1 MSKLTFK
8 DIINQ
13 IKCETVSSIIFTE
26 ADLAKAKACIKTV
39 AEPDI
44 LIKDPTAKILEQ
56 LEKDTLSK
64 TGCIP
69 AATEKV
75 KEIIAEETKKI
86 PTSIKAAIVK
96 SKVEE
101 LIDNLD
107 IIKIYNQERVD
118 FFNLIVDTTEPLASQ
133 YRYWE
138 DEVDTIEIEIDQ
150 ITKSI
155 AAKIPNTRD
164 KFVNYKLVVGTQA
177 SQAPT
182 DSQKDRQESLI
193 KNIIFKIAFLS
204 NLYPIP
210 TTIGSGTAISAYE
223 ILKDPTPAK
232 IDEAIKKLISSPGVI
247 SSSIINLFNSVNT
260 ANQNFT
266 LFNIDVAANDPDDST
281 LKYYIITEPAK
292 YIEYFNTELP
302 EINTWITLL
311 KKLAYAYSE
320 KLNFKNEAL
329 IAQSDILSGIDNIDI
344 ADRTIYAELSEAF
357 LKISGQISLGL
368 TTQIIPSTP
377 NDIEIFNLKLVPRII
392 DGNFVK
398 IKLPVE
404 LEDGSIG
411 YINAKGSDG
420 KVIEPVVDITPDTI
434 IPIKNSPYLTTNIF
448 DNIYAIRKFSDTDDP
463 NDRITDTEDADS
475 YYDPDDLP
483 FLKPRADYAS
493 IPGLLYNGVSGEAYN
508 GLYNRLADPINNL
521 FTLVERGLS
530 LSPIN
535 IDASFKDSL
544 EAGTIK
550 EKINNKINDDSP
562 SNTRTLYIS
571 NSETYSKFYE
581 DFGTE
586 SAARIKIER
595 EQTYPFAIFEFTN
608 IIKEFA
614 KREVATIFRQKVNNS
629 YLKFYRP
636 VTYSQTSNIQYS
648 QGIKE
653 FNESPTLSTVYAYYL
668 QSNLLITN
676 KLADCKTELANL
688 AVIIKENSLDPTV
701 LTDKILAIPCFKAA
715 AASIKKPAENC
726 EVTARLQ
733 LGKDPFIIR
742 TLDGNDSGLPDITS
756 QCYWKEF
763 TKSLNKVAILPF
775 PDLSAPGPITS
786 LRYYPINGF
795 IPVPGGILTL
805 PFPQFYKP
813 LISIPT
819 PLGTIVIILGLPITC
834 KKSVIEPIAAVVS
847 PKKQVE
853 IDALSTANSIAQSL
867 LLGTPLQPIQP
878 ISLAGITGAV
888 SQLKTID
895 INNDDIR
902 IFPFPIPIP
911 SLYVLY
917 FGPDGRKYLAA
928 STNPLWL
935 YSDPAANKPLILGY
949 ELDNGPDSRNP
960 LGINA
965 TNSYKGQVIKGAL
978 STPLILQAAAQKAAR
993 LAQIAED
1000 IAAGRIPFLDKLSEA
1015 EMMLAMLIADGG
1027 GEFTR
1032 DIVKL
1037 QSNINKQLNK
1047 IGDIPINAISAL
1059 KDRVRQ
1065 NRGEQ
1070 EADASN
1076 ETDLEKKRK
1085 DRKAARNANPLTIPQ
1100 QIDATIADF
1109 TNFYDKK
1116 MKFGILQFPKDASK
1130 HNPGLPEV
1138 LKCIED
1144 IIELIA
1150 LGSAIP
1156 LVSTL
1161 QEQIITLIAIILE
1174 TKKVKEL
1181 LKKYQSFN
1189 LNIAQGIKE
1198 FKDLLKDFFKSILDY
1213 IKGENVGHDTDENV
1227 SEAERAEII
1236 KAKAARQETIKKIL
1250 SATAVALLSIPAIN
1264 IFDLNKKCCEIEP
1277 TELFPGVSPD
1287 LAIALALIYE
1297 LFNALINSLTAENI
1311 MKLLGLSQI
1320 PNDLASTIIPIIIE
1334 KLILM
1339 IPPIPLPNIA
1349 GFLQYITQSVIPMVT
1364 SLSVLKSVNPLHPPL
1379 VPIVIPL
1386 DPLIK
1391 ALVGLGLAALIE
1403 AILRLLLR
1411 ANKLGS
1417 LTITSDTYTVGGG
1430 SNSTQTI
1437 TATTSVDKKLITQ
1450 ILTTAC
1456 GKDSTVSLEIVGVAG
1471 SNSTIAVDTN
1481 GNPILKRVVLTV
1493 ISKTGKRFSLPKLPL
1508 FPIDISEYLYLLT
1521 AADLIEVVREL
1532 ITLVFEDILI
1542 PIATIVD
1549 VIANIAKA
1557 LKTFSYNI
1565 VEAGIVQINLI
1576 KLAIM
1581 KIDSEIPPGYKM
1593 LIPNPLLTNIIKLG
1607 VLLALEEAEP
1617 FTAPIAWIGVL
1628 VICAIT
1634 APPAAYAP
1642 VLAARAF
1649 HPILNSDDLPPWE
1662 RLTHKNP
1669 LFAIFLDELAWKLSM
1684 NSTGS
1689 LIFNSKTP
1697 GIFPGIPPITPP
1709 SPLSCPHFT

>member
-1 MSKLTFK
+1 MSELTFK
-8 DIINQ
+8 AIINQ
-13 IKCETVSSIIFTE
+13 VKCEAIPSIMFTE
-26 ADLAKAKACIKTV
+26 ADLVRAKTCIQTV

-44 LIKDPTAKILEQ
+44 LINDPTAKILEQ
-56 LEKDTLSK
+56 IEKDTLSK

-118 FFNLIVDTTEPLASQ
+118 FFNSIVDITEPLASQ

-155 AAKIPNTRD
+155 AAKISNTRD
-164 KFVNYKLVVGTQA
+164 AFVKYKPTNFGNQY
-177 SQAPT
+177 SQAPNE
-182 DSQKDRQESLI
+182 SQKDRQESLI
-193 KNIIFKIAFLS
+193 KTIIFRIARLS
-204 NLYPIP
+204 NLYP
-210 TTIGSGTAISAYE
+210 TSTIIDSGTAISTYE
-223 ILKDPTPAK
+223 ILKNPNDT
-232 IDEAIKKLISSPGVI
+232 IVDEAITNLISNNLVSDNLEVIISPTL
-247 SSSIINLFNSVNT
+247 NLFNTVDNT
-260 ANQNFT
+260 NKNFT
-266 LFNIDVAANDPDDST
+266 LLNIDIAAGDPDYSD
-281 LKYYIITEPAK
+281 LKYYIISEPAK
-292 YIEYFNTELP
+292 YIQYFNTELP
-302 EINTWITLL
+302 ELNAWITLL
-311 KKLAYAYSE
+311 KKLAYAYRE

-329 IAQSDILSGIDNIDI
+329 VAQSNILSEIDI
-344 ADRTIYAELSEAF
+344 INITDRTIYAELSEAF

-368 TTQIIPSTP
+368 TTQIIP
-377 NDIEIFNLKLVPRII
+377 NNIEIFNLKLVPRII

-420 KVIEPVVDITPDTI
+420 KVIEPAVDITPDTI

-448 DNIYAIRKFSDTDDP
+448 DNVYVIRKFSDTDDP
-463 NDRITDTEDADS
+463 NDRITDTEDSGS

-493 IPGLLYNGVSGEAYN
+493 IPGLLYNGVSGEAYT
-508 GLYNRLADPINNL
+508 GLYNRLADPLNNL
-521 FTLVERGLS
+521 FTLAERGLS

-535 IDASFKDSL
+535 IDASFKDSI

-571 NSETYSKFYE
+571 NIETYSKFYE
-581 DFGTE
+581 EFGTE

-595 EQTYPFAIFEFTN
+595 EEIYPSVILEFTN
-608 IIKEFA
+608 IIKEIA
-614 KREVATIFRQKVNNS
+614 KKEVATIFKQKVNSS

-636 VTYSQTSNIQYS
+636 VTYSQTANIQYS

-653 FNESPTLSTVYAYYL
+653 FNESPTLSTVYEYYL

-676 KLADCKTELANL
+676 TLANCKTELANL
-688 AVIIKENSLDPTV
+688 QAIIENNSLKPEI

-715 AASIKKPAENC
+715 AAAIKKPADDC
-726 EVTARLQ
+726 EAPARLK

-742 TLDGNDSGLPDITS
+742 TVDGNDSGLPDITS

-763 TKSLNKVAILPF
+763 TNSLNKVAILPF
-775 PDLSAPGPITS
+775 PDTTGPPPS
-786 LRYYPINGF
+786 NLLFRYYPINAL
-795 IPVPGGILTL
+795 IPTSLGIITL
-805 PFPQFYKP
+805 PLPQFYKP

-834 KKSVIEPIAAVVS
+834 KQVIV
-847 PKKQVE
+847 
-853 IDALSTANSIAQSL
+853 
-867 LLGTPLQPIQP
+867 
-878 ISLAGITGAV
+878 
-888 SQLKTID
+888 
-895 INNDDIR
+895 
-902 IFPFPIPIP
+902 PFPIPLP

-917 FGPDGRKYLAA
+917 FGPDGNKYLAV
-928 STNPLWL
+928 STNPTWL
-935 YSDPAANKPLILGY
+935 YSDPATNKPLVLGY

-960 LGINA
+960 LGINIL
-965 TNSYKGQVIKGAL
+965 NPYKGQVIKGAL
-978 STPLILQAAAQKAAR
+978 SSPLALVAAAAKAAR

-1065 NRGEQ
+1065 NRAEQ
-1070 EADASN
+1070 EDAASN
-1076 ETDLEKKRK
+1076 ETDLAKKRK
-1085 DRKAARNANPLTIPQ
+1085 DRKAARDANPLTIPQ

-1156 LVSTL
+1156 LISTL

-1174 TKKVKEL
+1174 TKKVKDL
-1181 LKKYQSFN
+1181 LQKYQSFN
-1189 LNIAQGIKE
+1189 LNTAQGIKE

-1213 IKGENVGHDTDENV
+1213 IKGEDVGHDTNEDV
-1227 SEAERAEII
+1227 SEAERAEILR
-1236 KAKAARQETIKKIL
+1236 AKAARQETIKKIL

-1264 IFDLNKKCCEIEP
+1264 IFDLNKKCCEVKP

-1297 LFNALINSLTAENI
+1297 LFNALINSLTAESI
-1311 MKLLGLSQI
+1311 MDLLGLSQI
-1320 PNDLASTIIPIIIE
+1320 PNDLASAIIPIILE
-1334 KLILM
+1334 QLILM

-1349 GFLQYITQSVIPMVT
+1349 GFLQYIIQSVVPMVT
-1364 SLSVLKSVNPLHPPL
+1364 SLSVLKSVNPLQPPL

-1417 LTITSDTYTVGGG
+1417 LTITSDTFTVGGG

-1450 ILTTAC
+1450 VLTTAC

-1565 VEAGIVQINLI
+1565 VEAGILQINLI

-1593 LIPNPLLTNIIKLG
+1593 MIPNPLLTNIIKLG
-1607 VLLALEEAEP
+1607 ALFALEQAEP
-1617 FTAPIAWIGVL
+1617 FLSPVAWIASLSLCVF
-1628 VICAIT
+1628 
-1634 APPAAYAP
+1634 APPITFSS
-1642 VLAARAF
+1642 VTAARLF

-1669 LFAIFLDELAWKLSM
+1669 LFTIFLDELAWKFSM

-1689 LIFNSKTP
+1689 LLFNSKSP
-1697 GIFPGIPPITPP
+1697 GLVPLVM
-1709 SPLSCPHFT
+1709 PLSISPINPVAYPHIL

>member
-1 MSKLTFK
+1 MSELTFK

-13 IKCETVSSIIFTE
+13 VKCEAIPNIIFTE

-39 AEPDI
+39 ADPDI
-44 LIKDPTAKILEQ
+44 LITNPTITLE
-56 LEKDTLSK
+56 DTLSK

-69 AATEKV
+69 AATEQV
-75 KEIIAEETKKI
+75 KEIIKNETAKL

-118 FFNLIVDTTEPLASQ
+118 FFNSIVDITEPLASQ

-138 DEVDTIEIEIDQ
+138 DEVDTIEIQIDQ
-150 ITKSI
+150 ITKII

-164 KFVNYKLVVGTQA
+164 KFVNYKPTNFGNQF

-182 DSQKDRQESLI
+182 ESQKARQESLI
-193 KNIIFKIAFLS
+193 KTIIFKIAFLS
-204 NLYPIP
+204 NLYPTS
-210 TTIGSGTAISAYE
+210 TTIDFSTAISNYA
-223 ILKDPTPAK
+223 ILKNPNDTI
-232 IDEAIKKLISSPGVI
+232 IDEAISKLSSPN
-247 SSSIINLFNSVNT
+247 SSSPSTELIASSILNLFNSVDTTNK
-260 ANQNFT
+260 NFT
-266 LFNIDVAANDPDDST
+266 LLNIDVAANDPNDAN
-281 LKYYIITEPAK
+281 LKAYIISEPIK
-292 YIEYFNTELP
+292 YTQYFNTELP
-302 EINTWITLL
+302 ELNTWITLL
-311 KKLAYAYSE
+311 KKLAYAYRE

-329 IAQSDILSGIDNIDI
+329 VAQSNILSEIDI
-344 ADRTIYAELSEAF
+344 IDITDRTIYAELSEAF

-368 TTQIIPSTP
+368 TTQIIPT
-377 NDIEIFNLKLVPRII
+377 NIEIFNLKLVPRII

-434 IPIKNSPYLTTNIF
+434 IPIKNSPYLTTTIF

-463 NDRITDTEDADS
+463 NDRITDTEDSGS

-493 IPGLLYNGVSGEAYN
+493 IPGLLYNGAAGEYYN
-508 GLYNRLADPINNL
+508 GLYNRLADPLNNL
-521 FTLVERGLS
+521 FTLAERGLS

-544 EAGTIK
+544 AAGTIK

-571 NSETYSKFYE
+571 NIETYSKFYE
-581 DFGTE
+581 EFGTE
-586 SAARIKIER
+586 LAARIKIER
-595 EQTYPFAIFEFTN
+595 EQTYPSVILEFTN

-614 KREVATIFRQKVNNS
+614 KKEVATIFRQKVNSS

-636 VTYSQTSNIQYS
+636 VTYSQTANIQYS

-653 FNESPTLSTVYAYYL
+653 FNESPTLSTVYGYYL

-688 AVIIKENSLDPTV
+688 EVIIKANSLDPTA

-715 AASIKKPAENC
+715 AASIKKPANNC
-726 EVTARLQ
+726 EVPARLK

-742 TLDGNDSGLPDITS
+742 TVDGNDSALPDITS

-763 TKSLNKVAILPF
+763 TRSLNKVAILPF
-775 PDLSAPGPITS
+775 PDTTGPPPAN
-786 LRYYPINGF
+786 LLFRYYPINAL
-795 IPVPGGILTL
+795 IPTPFGMVAL
-805 PFPQFYKP
+805 PLPQFYKP

-819 PLGTIVIILGLPITC
+819 PLGIIVIILGLPITC
-834 KKSVIEPIAAVVS
+834 KKVVAEPIAAVLS
-847 PKKQVE
+847 AAKLAA
-853 IDALSTANSIAQSL
+853 IDALS
-867 LLGTPLQPIQP
+867 GKPV
-878 ISLAGITGAV
+878 SLASITGAAAAAGAAAAGAAPAAAA
-888 SQLKTID
+888 QLKTID
-895 INNDDIR
+895 INNDEIK
-902 IFPFPIPIP
+902 IVPFPIPIP

-917 FGPDGRKYLAA
+917 FGPDGNKYLAV
-928 STNPLWL
+928 STNPQWL
-935 YSDPAANKPLILGY
+935 YGDPATNKPLVLGY
-949 ELDNGPDSRNP
+949 ELDNGPGSRNP
-960 LGINA
+960 LGINIL
-965 TNSYKGQVIKGAL
+965 NPYKGQVIKGAL

-1059 KDRVRQ
+1059 KDKVRQ

-1076 ETDLEKKRK
+1076 ETNLEKKRK

-1181 LKKYQSFN
+1181 LKKYPSFN
-1189 LNIAQGIKE
+1189 LNTAQGIKE

-1213 IKGENVGHDTDENV
+1213 IKGENVGHDADDSV

-1297 LFNALINSLTAENI
+1297 LFNALINSLTAESI
-1311 MKLLGLSQI
+1311 MDLLGLSQI

-1334 KLILM
+1334 QLILM

-1364 SLSVLKSVNPLHPPL
+1364 SLSVLKSVNPLQPPL

-1532 ITLVFEDILI
+1532 ITLIFEDILI

-1565 VEAGIVQINLI
+1565 VEAGILQINLI

-1607 VLLALEEAEP
+1607 VLLALEEVEP
-1617 FTAPIAWIGVL
+1617 YLSPVAWL
-1628 VICAIT
+1628 ATLSLCAF
-1634 APPAAYAP
+1634 APPITFSS
-1642 VLAARAF
+1642 VTAARLF

-1669 LFAIFLDELAWKLSM
+1669 LFSIFLDELAWKFSM
-1684 NSTGS
+1684 NATGTLLFTS
-1689 LIFNSKTP
+1689 KSPGLIPLVMPLTVS
-1697 GIFPGIPPITPP
+1697 PINPAAY
-1709 SPLSCPHFT
+1709 PHIL

>member
-1 MSKLTFK
+1 MSELTFK
-8 DIINQ
+8 AIINQ
-13 IKCETVSSIIFTE
+13 VKCEAIPSIMFTE
-26 ADLAKAKACIKTV
+26 ADLVRAKTCIQTV

-44 LIKDPTAKILEQ
+44 LINDPTAKILEQ
-56 LEKDTLSK
+56 IEKDTLSK

-107 IIKIYNQERVD
+107 IIKIYNQERVN
-118 FFNLIVDTTEPLASQ
+118 FFNSIVDITEPLASQ

-155 AAKIPNTRD
+155 AAKISNTRD
-164 KFVNYKLVVGTQA
+164 AFVNYKPTNFGNQF
-177 SQAPT
+177 SQAPNE
-182 DSQKDRQESLI
+182 SQKDRQESLI
-193 KNIIFKIAFLS
+193 KTIIFRIARLS
-204 NLYPIP
+204 NLYP
-210 TTIGSGTAISAYE
+210 TSTIIDSGTAISTYE
-223 ILKDPTPAK
+223 ILKNPNDT
-232 IDEAIKKLISSPGVI
+232 IVDEAISKLSSPN
-247 SSSIINLFNSVNT
+247 SSSPSTELIASSTLNLFNTVDSTNK
-260 ANQNFT
+260 NFT
-266 LFNIDVAANDPDDST
+266 LLNIDIAANDPDYSD
-281 LKYYIITEPAK
+281 LKYYIISEPTK

-302 EINTWITLL
+302 ELNAWITLL
-311 KKLAYAYSE
+311 KKLAYAYRE
-320 KLNFKNEAL
+320 KLNFENEAL
-329 IAQSDILSGIDNIDI
+329 VAQSNILSEIDI
-344 ADRTIYAELSEAF
+344 INVEDKTIYAEISEAF
-357 LKISGQISLGL
+357 LKISGQISVGL
-368 TTQIIPSTP
+368 TTQNIPT
-377 NDIEIFNLKLVPRII
+377 NIEIFNLKLVPRII

-411 YINAKGSDG
+411 YINAKGADG
-420 KVIEPVVDITPDTI
+420 KVIEPAVDITPDTI

-448 DNIYAIRKFSDTDDP
+448 DNVYVIRKFSDTDDP
-463 NDRITDTEDADS
+463 NDRITDTEDSGS

-493 IPGLLYNGVSGEAYN
+493 IPGLLYNGSPGEAYA

-521 FTLVERGLS
+521 FTLAERGLS

-550 EKINNKINDDSP
+550 EKINNKIDDDSP

-571 NSETYSKFYE
+571 NIETYSKFYE
-581 DFGTE
+581 EFGTE

-595 EQTYPFAIFEFTN
+595 EEIYPSVILEFTN
-608 IIKEFA
+608 ILKEIA
-614 KREVATIFRQKVNNS
+614 KKEVATIFRQKVSNS

-636 VTYSQTSNIQYS
+636 VTYSQTANIQYS

-653 FNESPTLSTVYAYYL
+653 FNESPTLSTVYEYYL

-676 KLADCKTELANL
+676 TLANCKTELANL
-688 AVIIKENSLDPTV
+688 QAIIENNSLKPEN

-715 AASIKKPAENC
+715 AAAIKKPADDC
-726 EVTARLQ
+726 EAQARLK

-742 TLDGNDSGLPDITS
+742 TVDGNDSGLPDITS

-763 TKSLNKVAILPF
+763 TNSLNKVAILPF
-775 PDLSAPGPITS
+775 PDTTGPPPS
-786 LRYYPINGF
+786 NLLFRYYPINAL
-795 IPVPGGILTL
+795 IPTSLGILTL
-805 PFPQFYKP
+805 PLPQFYKP

-834 KKSVIEPIAAVVS
+834 KQVIV
-847 PKKQVE
+847 
-853 IDALSTANSIAQSL
+853 
-867 LLGTPLQPIQP
+867 
-878 ISLAGITGAV
+878 
-888 SQLKTID
+888 
-895 INNDDIR
+895 
-902 IFPFPIPIP
+902 PFPIPLP

-917 FGPDGRKYLAA
+917 FGPDGNKYLAV
-928 STNPLWL
+928 STNPTWL
-935 YSDPAANKPLILGY
+935 YSDPATNKPLVLGY

-960 LGINA
+960 LGINIL
-965 TNSYKGQVIKGAL
+965 NPYKGQVIKGAL
-978 STPLILQAAAQKAAR
+978 STPLFLAAAAAKAAR

-1015 EMMLAMLIADGG
+1015 EMMLAMLNADGG

-1047 IGDIPINAISAL
+1047 IGDIPINEISAL

-1065 NRGEQ
+1065 NRAEQ
-1070 EADASN
+1070 EDAASN
-1076 ETDLEKKRK
+1076 ETDLAKKRK
-1085 DRKAARNANPLTIPQ
+1085 DRKAARDANPLTIPQ

-1174 TKKVKEL
+1174 TKKIKDL
-1181 LKKYQSFN
+1181 LQKYQSFN
-1189 LNIAQGIKE
+1189 LNTAQGIKE

-1213 IKGENVGHDTDENV
+1213 IKGENVEHDTNEDV
-1227 SEAERAEII
+1227 SEAEKAEILR
-1236 KAKAARQETIKKIL
+1236 AKAARQETIKKIL

-1264 IFDLNKKCCEIEP
+1264 IFDLNKKCCEVKP

-1297 LFNALINSLTAENI
+1297 LFNALINSLTAESI
-1311 MKLLGLSQI
+1311 MDLLGLSQI
-1320 PNDLASTIIPIIIE
+1320 PNDLASAIIPIILE
-1334 KLILM
+1334 QLILM

-1349 GFLQYITQSVIPMVT
+1349 GFLQYIIQSVVPMVT
-1364 SLSVLKSVNPLHPPL
+1364 SLSVLKSVNPLQPPL

-1417 LTITSDTYTVGGG
+1417 LTVTSDTYTVGGG

-1437 TATTSVDKKLITQ
+1437 TATTSVDKNLITQ
-1450 ILTTAC
+1450 VLTTAC

-1549 VIANIAKA
+1549 AISNIAKA

-1565 VEAGIVQINLI
+1565 IEAGILQINLI

-1581 KIDSEIPPGYKM
+1581 AIDAQIPPGYKM
-1593 LIPNPLLTNIIKLG
+1593 MIPNPLLTNIIKLG
-1607 VLLALEEAEP
+1607 ALFALEQAEP
-1617 FTAPIAWIGVL
+1617 FLSPVAWIASL
-1628 VICAIT
+1628 SLCAF
-1634 APPAAYAP
+1634 APPVTYTT
-1642 VLAARAF
+1642 VTAARLF

-1669 LFAIFLDELAWKLSM
+1669 LFTIFLDELAWKFSM

-1689 LIFNSKTP
+1689 LIFNSKSP
-1697 GIFPGIPPITPP
+1697 GLVPIVM
-1709 SPLSCPHFT
+1709 PLSVSPINPASYPHIL

>member
-1 MSKLTFK
+1 MAELTFK
-8 DIINQ
+8 AIINQ

-44 LIKDPTAKILEQ
+44 LIKDPTTNILKK
-56 LEKDTLSK
+56 LEEDTLSK

-96 SKVEE
+96 TKVEE

-150 ITKSI
+150 ITKII
-155 AAKIPNTRD
+155 ASKIPNTRD
-164 KFVNYKLVVGTQA
+164 KFVNYKPMVGTQA

-182 DSQKDRQESLI
+182 ESQKARQESLI
-193 KNIIFKIAFLS
+193 KTIIYKIAFLS

-210 TTIGSGTAISAYE
+210 TTIGFSTAISAYE
-223 ILKDPTPAK
+223 ILKNPTAAN
-232 IDEAIKKLISSPGVI
+232 IDESIKKLISSPGVI
-247 SSSIINLFNSVNT
+247 SSSILNLFNSVDT
-260 ANQNFT
+260 TNQNFT
-266 LFNIDVAANDPDDST
+266 LLNIDVAANDPDDAN
-281 LKYYIITEPAK
+281 LKYYIISEPAK
-292 YIEYFNTELP
+292 YIQYFNTELP
-302 EINTWITLL
+302 ELNTWITLL

-329 IAQSDILSGIDNIDI
+329 VAQSNILSGIDNIEIGDLI
-344 ADRTIYAELSEAF
+344 IYAELSEAF

-368 TTQIIPSTP
+368 TTQIIPGTP
-377 NDIEIFNLKLVPRII
+377 DIEIFNLKLVPRII
-392 DGNFVK
+392 DGDFVK

-411 YINAKGSDG
+411 YINAKDSDG

-448 DNIYAIRKFSDTDDP
+448 DNIYSIRKFSDTDDP
-463 NDRITDTEDADS
+463 NDRITDTEDSGS
-475 YYDPDDLP
+475 YYDPDNLP

-493 IPGLLYNGVSGEAYN
+493 IPGLLYNGASGEAYN

-550 EKINNKINDDSP
+550 EKINNKIDDDSP

-571 NSETYSKFYE
+571 NIETYSKFYE
-581 DFGTE
+581 EFGTE

-608 IIKEFA
+608 IIKEIA

-636 VTYSQTSNIQYS
+636 VTYSQTANIQYS

-653 FNESPTLSTVYAYYL
+653 FNESPTLSTVYGYYL

-676 KLADCKTELANL
+676 KLADCQTELANL
-688 AVIIKENSLDPTV
+688 VVIIKENLLDPTV

-715 AASIKKPAENC
+715 AASIKKPSENC

-775 PDLSAPGPITS
+775 PDLSAPGPVTS

-795 IPVPGGILTL
+795 IPVPGVGIVTL
-805 PFPQFYKP
+805 PLPQFYKP

-834 KKSVIEPIAAVVS
+834 KKSVIEPTISAVVS
-847 PKKQVE
+847 AAKQVK
-853 IDALSTANSIAQSL
+853 IAALSTANSISKSL
-867 LLGTPLQPIQP
+867 LLGTPLQPIQ
-878 ISLAGITGAV
+878 AGNTGAV
-888 SQLKTID
+888 SQLKTVD
-895 INNDDIR
+895 INTDEIR

-917 FGPDGRKYLAA
+917 FGPDGRKYLAV
-928 STNPLWL
+928 STNPIWL

-949 ELDNGPDSRNP
+949 ELDNGSDSRNP

-993 LAQIAED
+993 LVKIAED

-1059 KDRVRQ
+1059 KDKVRQ

-1076 ETDLEKKRK
+1076 ETNLEKKRK
-1085 DRKAARNANPLTIPQ
+1085 DRKAARNANPLTIPE

-1181 LKKYQSFN
+1181 LKKYPSFN
-1189 LNIAQGIKE
+1189 LNIDQGIKE

-1227 SEAERAEII
+1227 SETERAEII

-1320 PNDLASTIIPIIIE
+1320 PNDLSSTIIPIIIE

-1364 SLSVLKSVNPLHPPL
+1364 SLSVLKSVNPLQALL

-1417 LTITSDTYTVGGG
+1417 LTITSDTFTVGGG

-1437 TATTSVDKKLITQ
+1437 TATTSVDKNLITQ

-1549 VIANIAKA
+1549 VIANIAQA

-1565 VEAGIVQINLI
+1565 VEAGILQINLI

-1581 KIDSEIPPGYKM
+1581 TIDAKIPPGYKM

-1607 VLLALEEAEP
+1607 VLLALEESEP
-1617 FTAPIAWIGVL
+1617 FTAPFFWIGAL
-1628 VICAIT
+1628 SICAIL
-1634 APPAAYAP
+1634 APPAAYTPIA
-1642 VLAARAF
+1642 AARLL

-1669 LFAIFLDELAWKLSM
+1669 LFAIFLDELAWKFSM
-1684 NSTGS
+1684 NATGS

-1697 GIFPGIPPITPP
+1697 GIFPGIPPISPP
-1709 SPLSCPHFT
+1709 SLLTCPHFS

>member
-1 MSKLTFK
+1 MSELTFK
-8 DIINQ
+8 AIINQ
-13 IKCETVSSIIFTE
+13 VKCEAIPSIMFTE
-26 ADLAKAKACIKTV
+26 ADLVRAKTCIQTV

-44 LIKDPTAKILEQ
+44 LINDPTAKILEQ
-56 LEKDTLSK
+56 IEKDTLSK

-107 IIKIYNQERVD
+107 IIKIYNQERVN
-118 FFNLIVDTTEPLASQ
+118 FFNSIVDITEPLASQ

-155 AAKIPNTRD
+155 AAKISNTRD
-164 KFVNYKLVVGTQA
+164 AFVNYKPTNFGNQF
-177 SQAPT
+177 SQAPNE
-182 DSQKDRQESLI
+182 SQKDRQESLI
-193 KNIIFKIAFLS
+193 KTIIFRIARLS
-204 NLYPIP
+204 NLYP
-210 TTIGSGTAISAYE
+210 TSTIIDSGTAISTYE
-223 ILKDPTPAK
+223 ILKNPNDT
-232 IDEAIKKLISSPGVI
+232 IVDEAISKLSSPN
-247 SSSIINLFNSVNT
+247 SSSPSTELIASSTLNLFNTVDSTNK
-260 ANQNFT
+260 NFT
-266 LFNIDVAANDPDDST
+266 LLNIDIAANDPDYSD
-281 LKYYIITEPAK
+281 LKYYIISEPTK

-302 EINTWITLL
+302 ELNAWITLL
-311 KKLAYAYSE
+311 KKLAYAYRE
-320 KLNFKNEAL
+320 KLNFENEAL
-329 IAQSDILSGIDNIDI
+329 VAQSNILSEIDI
-344 ADRTIYAELSEAF
+344 IDITDRTIYAEISEAF
-357 LKISGQISLGL
+357 LKISGQISVGL
-368 TTQIIPSTP
+368 TTQNIPT
-377 NDIEIFNLKLVPRII
+377 NIEIFNLKLVPRII

-411 YINAKGSDG
+411 YINAKGADG
-420 KVIEPVVDITPDTI
+420 KVIEPAVDITPDTI

-448 DNIYAIRKFSDTDDP
+448 DNVYVIRKFSDTDDP
-463 NDRITDTEDADS
+463 NDRITDTEDSGS

-493 IPGLLYNGVSGEAYN
+493 IPGLLYNGSPGEAYA

-521 FTLVERGLS
+521 FTLAERGLS

-550 EKINNKINDDSP
+550 EKINNKIDDDSP

-571 NSETYSKFYE
+571 NIETYSKFYE
-581 DFGTE
+581 EFGTE

-595 EQTYPFAIFEFTN
+595 EEIYPSVILEFTN
-608 IIKEFA
+608 ILKEIA
-614 KREVATIFRQKVNNS
+614 KKEVATIFRQKVSNS

-636 VTYSQTSNIQYS
+636 VTYSQTANIQYS

-653 FNESPTLSTVYAYYL
+653 FNESPTLSTVYEYYL

-676 KLADCKTELANL
+676 TLANCKTELANL
-688 AVIIKENSLDPTV
+688 QAIIENNSLKPEN

-715 AASIKKPAENC
+715 AAAIKKPADDC
-726 EVTARLQ
+726 EAQARLK

-742 TLDGNDSGLPDITS
+742 TVDGNDSGLPDITS

-763 TKSLNKVAILPF
+763 TNSLNKVAILPF
-775 PDLSAPGPITS
+775 PDTTGPPPS
-786 LRYYPINGF
+786 NLLFRYYPINAL
-795 IPVPGGILTL
+795 IPTSLGILTL
-805 PFPQFYKP
+805 PLPQFYKP

-834 KKSVIEPIAAVVS
+834 KQVIV
-847 PKKQVE
+847 
-853 IDALSTANSIAQSL
+853 
-867 LLGTPLQPIQP
+867 
-878 ISLAGITGAV
+878 
-888 SQLKTID
+888 
-895 INNDDIR
+895 
-902 IFPFPIPIP
+902 PFPIPLP

-917 FGPDGRKYLAA
+917 FGPDGNKYLAV
-928 STNPLWL
+928 STNPTWL
-935 YSDPAANKPLILGY
+935 YSDPATNKPLVLGY

-960 LGINA
+960 LGINIL
-965 TNSYKGQVIKGAL
+965 NPYKGQVIKGAL
-978 STPLILQAAAQKAAR
+978 STPLFLAAAAAKAAR

-1015 EMMLAMLIADGG
+1015 EMMLAMLNADGG

-1047 IGDIPINAISAL
+1047 IGDIPINEISAL

-1065 NRGEQ
+1065 NRAEQ
-1070 EADASN
+1070 EDAASN
-1076 ETDLEKKRK
+1076 ETDLAKKRK
-1085 DRKAARNANPLTIPQ
+1085 DRKAARDANPLTIPQ

-1174 TKKVKEL
+1174 TKKIKDL
-1181 LKKYQSFN
+1181 LQKYQSFN
-1189 LNIAQGIKE
+1189 LNTAQGIKE

-1213 IKGENVGHDTDENV
+1213 IKGENVDHDTNEDV
-1227 SEAERAEII
+1227 SEAEKAEILR
-1236 KAKAARQETIKKIL
+1236 AKAARQETIKKIL

-1264 IFDLNKKCCEIEP
+1264 IFDLNKKCCEVKP

-1297 LFNALINSLTAENI
+1297 LFNALINSLTAESI
-1311 MKLLGLSQI
+1311 MDLLGLSQI
-1320 PNDLASTIIPIIIE
+1320 PNDLASAIIPIILE
-1334 KLILM
+1334 QLILM

-1349 GFLQYITQSVIPMVT
+1349 GFLQYIIQSVVPMVT
-1364 SLSVLKSVNPLHPPL
+1364 SLSVLKSVNPLQPPL

-1417 LTITSDTYTVGGG
+1417 LTVTSDTYTVGGG

-1437 TATTSVDKKLITQ
+1437 TATTSVDKNLITQ
-1450 ILTTAC
+1450 VLTTAC

-1549 VIANIAKA
+1549 AISNIAKA

-1565 VEAGIVQINLI
+1565 IEAGILQINLI

-1581 KIDSEIPPGYKM
+1581 AIDAQIPPGYKM
-1593 LIPNPLLTNIIKLG
+1593 MIPNPLLTNIIKLG
-1607 VLLALEEAEP
+1607 ALFALEQAEP
-1617 FTAPIAWIGVL
+1617 FLSPVAWIASL
-1628 VICAIT
+1628 SLCAF
-1634 APPAAYAP
+1634 APPVTYTT
-1642 VLAARAF
+1642 VTAARLF

-1669 LFAIFLDELAWKLSM
+1669 LFTIFLDELAWKFSM

-1689 LIFNSKTP
+1689 LIFNSKSP
-1697 GIFPGIPPITPP
+1697 GLVPIVM
-1709 SPLSCPHFT
+1709 PLSVSPINPASYPHIL

>member
-1 MSKLTFK
+1 MAELTFK
-8 DIINQ
+8 AIINQ
-13 IKCETVSSIIFTE
+13 IKCEAVSSIMFTE
-26 ADLAKAKACIKTV
+26 ADLVRAKTCIQTV

-44 LIKDPTAKILEQ
+44 LITDPTAKILEQ
-56 LEKDTLSK
+56 IEKDTLSK

-118 FFNLIVDTTEPLASQ
+118 FFNSIVDITEPLASQ

-193 KNIIFKIAFLS
+193 KSIIFKIALFS

-210 TTIGSGTAISAYE
+210 TTIGIGTAISAYE
-223 ILKDPTPAK
+223 ILKDPTEAK

-260 ANQNFT
+260 TNQNFT

-329 IAQSDILSGIDNIDI
+329 VSQSNILSGIDNIDI

-368 TTQIIPSTP
+368 TTQIITGNP
-377 NDIEIFNLKLVPRII
+377 NIEIFNLKLVPRII

-420 KVIEPVVDITPDTI
+420 KVIEPVIDLTPDTI

-463 NDRITDTEDADS
+463 NDRITDTEDSGS

-493 IPGLLYNGVSGEAYN
+493 IPGLLYNGSSGEYYN

-688 AVIIKENSLDPTV
+688 QAIIENNSLKPEN

-715 AASIKKPAENC
+715 AAAIKKPADDC
-726 EVTARLQ
+726 EAQARLK

-742 TLDGNDSGLPDITS
+742 TVDGNDSGLPDITS

-763 TKSLNKVAILPF
+763 TNSLNKVAILPF
-775 PDLSAPGPITS
+775 PDTTGPPPS
-786 LRYYPINGF
+786 NLLFRYYPINAL
-795 IPVPGGILTL
+795 IPTSLGIITL
-805 PFPQFYKP
+805 PLPQFYKP

-834 KKSVIEPIAAVVS
+834 KQVIV
-847 PKKQVE
+847 
-853 IDALSTANSIAQSL
+853 
-867 LLGTPLQPIQP
+867 
-878 ISLAGITGAV
+878 
-888 SQLKTID
+888 
-895 INNDDIR
+895 
-902 IFPFPIPIP
+902 PFPIPLP

-917 FGPDGRKYLAA
+917 FGPDGNKYLAV
-928 STNPLWL
+928 STNPTWL
-935 YSDPAANKPLILGY
+935 YSDPATNKPLVLGY

-960 LGINA
+960 LGINIL
-965 TNSYKGQVIKGAL
+965 NPYKGQVIKGAL
-978 STPLILQAAAQKAAR
+978 SSPLALVAAAAKAAR

-1065 NRGEQ
+1065 NRAEQ
-1070 EADASN
+1070 EDAASN
-1076 ETDLEKKRK
+1076 ETDLAKKRK
-1085 DRKAARNANPLTIPQ
+1085 DRKAARNENPLTIPQ

-1156 LVSTL
+1156 LISTL

-1174 TKKVKEL
+1174 TKKVKDL
-1181 LKKYQSFN
+1181 LQKYQSFN
-1189 LNIAQGIKE
+1189 LNTAQGIKE

-1213 IKGENVGHDTDENV
+1213 IKGEDVGHDTNEDV
-1227 SEAERAEII
+1227 SEAERAEILR
-1236 KAKAARQETIKKIL
+1236 AKAARQETIKKIL

-1264 IFDLNKKCCEIEP
+1264 IFDLNKKCCEVKP

-1297 LFNALINSLTAENI
+1297 LFNALINSLTAESI
-1311 MKLLGLSQI
+1311 MDLLGLSQI
-1320 PNDLASTIIPIIIE
+1320 PNDLASAIIPIILE
-1334 KLILM
+1334 QLILM

-1349 GFLQYITQSVIPMVT
+1349 GFLQYIIQSVVPMVT

-1532 ITLVFEDILI
+1532 ITLIFEDILI

-1565 VEAGIVQINLI
+1565 IEAGILQINLI

-1593 LIPNPLLTNIIKLG
+1593 MIPNPLLTNIIKLG
-1607 VLLALEEAEP
+1607 ALFALEQAEP
-1617 FTAPIAWIGVL
+1617 FLSPVAWIASLSLCVF
-1628 VICAIT
+1628 
-1634 APPAAYAP
+1634 APPITFSS
-1642 VLAARAF
+1642 VTAARLF

-1669 LFAIFLDELAWKLSM
+1669 LFAIFLDELAWKFSM
-1684 NSTGS
+1684 NATGS
-1689 LIFNSKTP
+1689 LLFTSKSP
-1697 GIFPGIPPITPP
+1697 GLIPLVM
-1709 SPLSCPHFT
+1709 PLSVSPINPVSYPHIL

>member
-1 MSKLTFK
+1 MSELTFK
-8 DIINQ
+8 AIINQ
-13 IKCETVSSIIFTE
+13 VKCEAIPSIMFTE
-26 ADLAKAKACIKTV
+26 ADLVRAKTCIQTV

-44 LIKDPTAKILEQ
+44 LINDPTAKILEQ
-56 LEKDTLSK
+56 IEKDTLSK

-107 IIKIYNQERVD
+107 IIKIYNQERVN
-118 FFNLIVDTTEPLASQ
+118 FFNSIVDITEPLASQ

-155 AAKIPNTRD
+155 AAKISNTRD
-164 KFVNYKLVVGTQA
+164 AFVNYKPTNFGNQF
-177 SQAPT
+177 SQAPNE
-182 DSQKDRQESLI
+182 SQKDRQESLI
-193 KNIIFKIAFLS
+193 KTIIFRIARLS
-204 NLYPIP
+204 NLYP
-210 TTIGSGTAISAYE
+210 TSTIIDSGTAISTYE
-223 ILKDPTPAK
+223 ILKNPNDT
-232 IDEAIKKLISSPGVI
+232 IVDEAINNLISNNLVSDNLEVIISPTL
-247 SSSIINLFNSVNT
+247 NLFNTVDNT
-260 ANQNFT
+260 NKNFT
-266 LFNIDVAANDPDDST
+266 LLNINITAGDPDYSD
-281 LKYYIITEPAK
+281 LKYYIISEPAK
-292 YIEYFNTELP
+292 YIQYFNTELP
-302 EINTWITLL
+302 ELNTWITLL
-311 KKLAYAYSE
+311 KKLAYAYRE
-320 KLNFKNEAL
+320 KLNFENEAL
-329 IAQSDILSGIDNIDI
+329 VAQSNILSEIDI
-344 ADRTIYAELSEAF
+344 INVEDKTIYAEISEAF
-357 LKISGQISLGL
+357 LKISGQISVGL
-368 TTQIIPSTP
+368 TTQNIPT
-377 NDIEIFNLKLVPRII
+377 NIEIFNLKLVPRII

-411 YINAKGSDG
+411 YINAKGADG
-420 KVIEPVVDITPDTI
+420 KVIEPTVDITPDTI

-448 DNIYAIRKFSDTDDP
+448 DNVYVIRKFSDTDDP
-463 NDRITDTEDADS
+463 NDRITDTEDSGS

-493 IPGLLYNGVSGEAYN
+493 IPGLLYNGSPGEAYA

-521 FTLVERGLS
+521 FTLAERGLS

-550 EKINNKINDDSP
+550 EKINNKIDDDSP

-571 NSETYSKFYE
+571 NIETYSKFYE

-595 EQTYPFAIFEFTN
+595 EEIYPSVILEFTN
-608 IIKEFA
+608 ILKEIA
-614 KREVATIFRQKVNNS
+614 KKEVATIFRQKVSNS

-636 VTYSQTSNIQYS
+636 VTYSQTANIQYS

-653 FNESPTLSTVYAYYL
+653 FNESPTLSTVYEYYL

-676 KLADCKTELANL
+676 TLANCKTELANL
-688 AVIIKENSLDPTV
+688 QAIIENNSLKPEN

-715 AASIKKPAENC
+715 AAAIKKPADDC
-726 EVTARLQ
+726 EAQARLK

-742 TLDGNDSGLPDITS
+742 TVDGNDSGLPDITS

-763 TKSLNKVAILPF
+763 TNSLNKVAILPF
-775 PDLSAPGPITS
+775 PDTTGPPPS
-786 LRYYPINGF
+786 NLLFRYYPINAL
-795 IPVPGGILTL
+795 IPTSLGILTL
-805 PFPQFYKP
+805 PLPQFYKP

-834 KKSVIEPIAAVVS
+834 KQVIV
-847 PKKQVE
+847 
-853 IDALSTANSIAQSL
+853 
-867 LLGTPLQPIQP
+867 
-878 ISLAGITGAV
+878 
-888 SQLKTID
+888 
-895 INNDDIR
+895 
-902 IFPFPIPIP
+902 PFPIPLP

-917 FGPDGRKYLAA
+917 FGPDGNKYLAV
-928 STNPLWL
+928 STNPTWL
-935 YSDPAANKPLILGY
+935 YSDPATNKPLVLGY

-960 LGINA
+960 LGINIL
-965 TNSYKGQVIKGAL
+965 NPYKGQVIKGAL
-978 STPLILQAAAQKAAR
+978 STPLFLAAAAAKAAR

-1015 EMMLAMLIADGG
+1015 EMMLAMLNADGG

-1047 IGDIPINAISAL
+1047 IGDIPINEISAL

-1065 NRGEQ
+1065 NRAEQ
-1070 EADASN
+1070 EDAASN
-1076 ETDLEKKRK
+1076 ETDLAKKRK
-1085 DRKAARNANPLTIPQ
+1085 DRKAARDANPLTIPQ

-1174 TKKVKEL
+1174 TKKIKDL
-1181 LKKYQSFN
+1181 LQKYQSFN
-1189 LNIAQGIKE
+1189 LNTAQGIKE

-1213 IKGENVGHDTDENV
+1213 IKGENVEHDTNEDV
-1227 SEAERAEII
+1227 SEAEKAEILR
-1236 KAKAARQETIKKIL
+1236 AKAARQETIKKIL

-1264 IFDLNKKCCEIEP
+1264 IFDLNKKCCEVKP

-1297 LFNALINSLTAENI
+1297 LFNALINSLTAESI
-1311 MKLLGLSQI
+1311 MDLLGLSQI
-1320 PNDLASTIIPIIIE
+1320 PNDLASAIIPIILE
-1334 KLILM
+1334 QLILM

-1349 GFLQYITQSVIPMVT
+1349 GFLQYIIQSVVPMVT
-1364 SLSVLKSVNPLHPPL
+1364 SLSVLKSVNPLQPPL

-1417 LTITSDTYTVGGG
+1417 LTVTSDTYTVGGG

-1437 TATTSVDKKLITQ
+1437 TATTSVDKNLITQ
-1450 ILTTAC
+1450 VLTTAC

-1471 SNSTIAVDTN
+1471 LNSTIAVDTN

-1549 VIANIAKA
+1549 AISNIAKA

-1565 VEAGIVQINLI
+1565 IEAGILQINLI

-1581 KIDSEIPPGYKM
+1581 AIDAQIPPGYKM
-1593 LIPNPLLTNIIKLG
+1593 MIPNPLLTNIIKLG
-1607 VLLALEEAEP
+1607 ALFALEQAEP
-1617 FTAPIAWIGVL
+1617 FLSPVAWIASL
-1628 VICAIT
+1628 SLCAF
-1634 APPAAYAP
+1634 APPVTYTT
-1642 VLAARAF
+1642 VTAARLF

-1669 LFAIFLDELAWKLSM
+1669 LFTIFLDELAWKFSM

-1689 LIFNSKTP
+1689 LIFNSKSP
-1697 GIFPGIPPITPP
+1697 GLVPIVM
-1709 SPLSCPHFT
+1709 PLSVSPINPASYPHIL

>member
-1 MSKLTFK
+1 MAELTFK
-8 DIINQ
+8 AIINQ
-13 IKCETVSSIIFTE
+13 IKCEAVSSIMFTE
-26 ADLAKAKACIKTV
+26 ADLVRAKTCIQTV

-44 LIKDPTAKILEQ
+44 LITDPTAKILEQ

-96 SKVEE
+96 AKVEE

-118 FFNLIVDTTEPLASQ
+118 FFNSIVDITEPLASQ
-133 YRYWE
+133 YRFWE

-155 AAKIPNTRD
+155 AAKISNTRD
-164 KFVNYKLVVGTQA
+164 AFVKYKPGNFGNQF

-182 DSQKDRQESLI
+182 ESQKDRQESLI
-193 KNIIFKIAFLS
+193 KTIIFKIALLS
-204 NLYPIP
+204 NLYP
-210 TTIGSGTAISAYE
+210 TSSTINLGTAISAYE
-223 ILKDPTPAK
+223 ILKDPNDTS
-232 IDEAIKKLISSPGVI
+232 IDEAINNLISNNLVSDNLEVIISPTL
-247 SSSIINLFNSVNT
+247 NLFNTVDNT
-260 ANQNFT
+260 NKNFT
-266 LFNIDVAANDPDDST
+266 LLNIDIAADDPDYSD
-281 LKYYIITEPAK
+281 LKYYIISEPAK
-292 YIEYFNTELP
+292 YIQYFNTELP
-302 EINTWITLL
+302 ELNAWITLL
-311 KKLAYAYSE
+311 KKLAYAYRE

-329 IAQSDILSGIDNIDI
+329 VAQSNILSEIDI
-344 ADRTIYAELSEAF
+344 IDITDRTIYAELSEAF

-368 TTQIIPSTP
+368 TTQIIPNNP
-377 NDIEIFNLKLVPRII
+377 NIEIFNLKLVPRII

-448 DNIYAIRKFSDTDDP
+448 DNVYVIRKFSDTDDP
-463 NDRITDTEDADS
+463 NDRITDTEDSGS

-493 IPGLLYNGVSGEAYN
+493 IPGLLYNGAAGEYYN

-521 FTLVERGLS
+521 FTLAERGLS

-535 IDASFKDSL
+535 IDASFKDSI

-571 NSETYSKFYE
+571 NIETYSKFYE
-581 DFGTE
+581 DFGAE

-595 EQTYPFAIFEFTN
+595 EEIYPSVILEFTN
-608 IIKEFA
+608 IIKEIA
-614 KREVATIFRQKVNNS
+614 KKEVATIFKQKVNSS

-688 AVIIKENSLDPTV
+688 QAIIENNSLKPEI

-715 AASIKKPAENC
+715 AAAIKKPADDC
-726 EVTARLQ
+726 EAPARLK

-742 TLDGNDSGLPDITS
+742 TVDGNDSGLPDITS

-763 TKSLNKVAILPF
+763 TNSLNKVAILPF
-775 PDLSAPGPITS
+775 PDTTGPPPS
-786 LRYYPINGF
+786 NLLFRYYPINAL
-795 IPVPGGILTL
+795 IPTSLGIITL
-805 PFPQFYKP
+805 PLPQFYKP

-834 KKSVIEPIAAVVS
+834 KQVIV
-847 PKKQVE
+847 
-853 IDALSTANSIAQSL
+853 
-867 LLGTPLQPIQP
+867 
-878 ISLAGITGAV
+878 
-888 SQLKTID
+888 
-895 INNDDIR
+895 
-902 IFPFPIPIP
+902 PFPIPLP

-917 FGPDGRKYLAA
+917 FGPDGNKYLAV
-928 STNPLWL
+928 STNPQWL
-935 YSDPAANKPLILGY
+935 YSDPATNKPLVIGY

-960 LGINA
+960 LGINIL
-965 TNSYKGQVIKGAL
+965 NPYKGQVIKGAL
-978 STPLILQAAAQKAAR
+978 SSPLALVAAAAKAAR

-1047 IGDIPINAISAL
+1047 IGDIPINEISAL

-1065 NRGEQ
+1065 NRAEQ
-1070 EADASN
+1070 EDAASN
-1076 ETDLEKKRK
+1076 ETDLAKKRK
-1085 DRKAARNANPLTIPQ
+1085 DRKAARDANPLTIPQ

-1174 TKKVKEL
+1174 TKKVKDL
-1181 LKKYQSFN
+1181 LQKYQSFN
-1189 LNIAQGIKE
+1189 LNTAQGIKE

-1213 IKGENVGHDTDENV
+1213 IKGEDVGHDTDENV
-1227 SEAERAEII
+1227 SEAERAEIL

-1264 IFDLNKKCCEIEP
+1264 IFDLNKKCCEVKP

-1297 LFNALINSLTAENI
+1297 LFNALINSLTAESI
-1311 MKLLGLSQI
+1311 MDLLGLSQI
-1320 PNDLASTIIPIIIE
+1320 PNDLASAIIPIILE
-1334 KLILM
+1334 QLILM

-1349 GFLQYITQSVIPMVT
+1349 GFLQYIIQSVVPMVT

-1417 LTITSDTYTVGGG
+1417 LTITSDTFTVGGG

-1437 TATTSVDKKLITQ
+1437 TATTSVDKNLITQ
-1450 ILTTAC
+1450 VLTTAC

-1532 ITLVFEDILI
+1532 ITLIFEDILI

-1565 VEAGIVQINLI
+1565 VEAGILQINLI

-1593 LIPNPLLTNIIKLG
+1593 MIPNPLLTNIIKLG
-1607 VLLALEEAEP
+1607 ALFALEQAEP
-1617 FTAPIAWIGVL
+1617 FLSPVAWIASLSLCVF
-1628 VICAIT
+1628 
-1634 APPAAYAP
+1634 APPITFSS
-1642 VLAARAF
+1642 VTAARLF

-1669 LFAIFLDELAWKLSM
+1669 LFTIFLDELAWKFSM
-1684 NSTGS
+1684 NATGTLLFTS
-1689 LIFNSKTP
+1689 KSPGLIP
-1697 GIFPGIPPITPP
+1697 LVM
-1709 SPLSCPHFT
+1709 PLSVSPINPVSYPHIL

>member
-1 MSKLTFK
+1 MSELTFK
-8 DIINQ
+8 AIINQ
-13 IKCETVSSIIFTE
+13 VKCEAIPSIMFTE
-26 ADLAKAKACIKTV
+26 TDLVRAKTCIQTV

-44 LIKDPTAKILEQ
+44 LINDPTTKILEQ
-56 LEKDTLSK
+56 IEKDTLSK

-107 IIKIYNQERVD
+107 IIKIYNQERVN
-118 FFNLIVDTTEPLASQ
+118 FFNSIVDITEPLASQ

-155 AAKIPNTRD
+155 AAKISNTRD
-164 KFVNYKLVVGTQA
+164 AFVNYKPTNFGNQF
-177 SQAPT
+177 SQAPNE
-182 DSQKDRQESLI
+182 SQKDRQESLI
-193 KNIIFKIAFLS
+193 KTIIFRIARLS
-204 NLYPIP
+204 NLYP
-210 TTIGSGTAISAYE
+210 TSTIIDSGTAISTYE
-223 ILKDPTPAK
+223 ILKNPNDT
-232 IDEAIKKLISSPGVI
+232 IVDEAINNLISNNLVSDNLEVIISPTL
-247 SSSIINLFNSVNT
+247 NLFNTVDNT
-260 ANQNFT
+260 NKNFT
-266 LFNIDVAANDPDDST
+266 LLNINITAGDPDYSD
-281 LKYYIITEPAK
+281 LKYYIISEPAK
-292 YIEYFNTELP
+292 YIQYFNTELP
-302 EINTWITLL
+302 ELNTWITLL
-311 KKLAYAYSE
+311 KKLAYAYRE
-320 KLNFKNEAL
+320 KLNFENEAL
-329 IAQSDILSGIDNIDI
+329 VAQSNILSEIDI
-344 ADRTIYAELSEAF
+344 INVEDKTIYAEISEAF
-357 LKISGQISLGL
+357 LKISGQISVGL
-368 TTQIIPSTP
+368 TTQNIPT
-377 NDIEIFNLKLVPRII
+377 NIEIFNLKLVPRII

-411 YINAKGSDG
+411 YINAKGADG
-420 KVIEPVVDITPDTI
+420 KVIEPTVDITPDTI

-448 DNIYAIRKFSDTDDP
+448 DNVYVIRKFSDTDDP
-463 NDRITDTEDADS
+463 NDRITDTEDSGS

-493 IPGLLYNGVSGEAYN
+493 IPGLLYNGSPGEAYA

-521 FTLVERGLS
+521 FTLAERGLS

-550 EKINNKINDDSP
+550 EKINNKIDDDSP

-571 NSETYSKFYE
+571 NIETYSKFYE
-581 DFGTE
+581 EFGTE

-595 EQTYPFAIFEFTN
+595 EEIYPSVILEFTN
-608 IIKEFA
+608 ILKEIA
-614 KREVATIFRQKVNNS
+614 KKEVATIFRQKVSNS
-629 YLKFYRP
+629 YLKLYIP
-636 VTYSQTSNIQYS
+636 VTYSQTANIQYS

-653 FNESPTLSTVYAYYL
+653 FNESPTLSTVYEYYL

-676 KLADCKTELANL
+676 TLANCKTELANL
-688 AVIIKENSLDPTV
+688 QAIIENNSLKPEN

-715 AASIKKPAENC
+715 AAAIKKPADDC
-726 EVTARLQ
+726 EAQARLK

-742 TLDGNDSGLPDITS
+742 TVDGNDSGLPDITS

-763 TKSLNKVAILPF
+763 TNSLNKVAILPF
-775 PDLSAPGPITS
+775 PDTTGPPPS
-786 LRYYPINGF
+786 NLLFRYYPINAL
-795 IPVPGGILTL
+795 IPTSLGILTL
-805 PFPQFYKP
+805 PLPQFYKP

-834 KKSVIEPIAAVVS
+834 KQVIV
-847 PKKQVE
+847 
-853 IDALSTANSIAQSL
+853 
-867 LLGTPLQPIQP
+867 
-878 ISLAGITGAV
+878 
-888 SQLKTID
+888 
-895 INNDDIR
+895 
-902 IFPFPIPIP
+902 PFPIPLP

-917 FGPDGRKYLAA
+917 FGPDGNKYLAV
-928 STNPLWL
+928 STNPTWL
-935 YSDPAANKPLILGY
+935 YSDPATNKPLVLGY

-960 LGINA
+960 LGINIL
-965 TNSYKGQVIKGAL
+965 NPYKGQVIKGAL
-978 STPLILQAAAQKAAR
+978 STPLFLAAAAAKAAR

-1015 EMMLAMLIADGG
+1015 EMMLAMLNADGG

-1047 IGDIPINAISAL
+1047 IGDIPINEISAL

-1065 NRGEQ
+1065 NRAEQ
-1070 EADASN
+1070 EDAASN
-1076 ETDLEKKRK
+1076 ETDLAKKRK
-1085 DRKAARNANPLTIPQ
+1085 DRKAARDANPLTIPQ

-1174 TKKVKEL
+1174 TKKIKDL
-1181 LKKYQSFN
+1181 LQKYQSFN
-1189 LNIAQGIKE
+1189 LNTAQGIKE

-1213 IKGENVGHDTDENV
+1213 IKGENVDHDTNEDV
-1227 SEAERAEII
+1227 SEAEKAEILR
-1236 KAKAARQETIKKIL
+1236 AKAARQETIKKIL

-1264 IFDLNKKCCEIEP
+1264 IFDLNKKCCEVKP

-1297 LFNALINSLTAENI
+1297 LFNALINSLTAESI
-1311 MKLLGLSQI
+1311 MDLLGLSQI
-1320 PNDLASTIIPIIIE
+1320 PNDLASAIIPIILE
-1334 KLILM
+1334 QLILM

-1349 GFLQYITQSVIPMVT
+1349 GFLQYIIQSVVPMVT
-1364 SLSVLKSVNPLHPPL
+1364 SLSVLKSVNPLQPPL

-1417 LTITSDTYTVGGG
+1417 LTVTSDTYTVGGG

-1437 TATTSVDKKLITQ
+1437 TATTSVDKNLITQ
-1450 ILTTAC
+1450 VLTTAC

-1471 SNSTIAVDTN
+1471 LNSTIAVDTN

-1549 VIANIAKA
+1549 AISNIAKA

-1565 VEAGIVQINLI
+1565 IEAGILQINLI

-1581 KIDSEIPPGYKM
+1581 AIDAQIPPGYKM
-1593 LIPNPLLTNIIKLG
+1593 MIPNPLLTNIIKLG
-1607 VLLALEEAEP
+1607 ALFALEQAEP
-1617 FTAPIAWIGVL
+1617 FLSPVAWIASL
-1628 VICAIT
+1628 SLCAF
-1634 APPAAYAP
+1634 APPVTYTT
-1642 VLAARAF
+1642 VTAARLF

-1669 LFAIFLDELAWKLSM
+1669 LFTIFLDELAWKFSM

-1689 LIFNSKTP
+1689 LIFNSKSP
-1697 GIFPGIPPITPP
+1697 GLVPIVM
-1709 SPLSCPHFT
+1709 PLSVSPINPASYPHIL

>member
-1 MSKLTFK
+1 MSELTFK
-8 DIINQ
+8 AIINQ
-13 IKCETVSSIIFTE
+13 VKCEAIPSIMFTE
-26 ADLAKAKACIKTV
+26 ADLVRAKTCIQTV

-44 LIKDPTAKILEQ
+44 LINDPTAKILEQ
-56 LEKDTLSK
+56 IEKDTLSK

-118 FFNLIVDTTEPLASQ
+118 FFNSIVDITEPLASQ

-150 ITKSI
+150 ITKII
-155 AAKIPNTRD
+155 AAKISNTRD
-164 KFVNYKLVVGTQA
+164 AFVNYKPTNFGNQF
-177 SQAPT
+177 SQAPNE
-182 DSQKDRQESLI
+182 SQKDRQESLI
-193 KNIIFKIAFLS
+193 KTIIFRIARLS
-204 NLYPIP
+204 NLYP
-210 TTIGSGTAISAYE
+210 TSTIIDSGTAISTYE
-223 ILKDPTPAK
+223 ILKNPNDT
-232 IDEAIKKLISSPGVI
+232 IVDEAISKLSSPN
-247 SSSIINLFNSVNT
+247 SSSPSTELIASSTLNLFNTVDSTNK
-260 ANQNFT
+260 NFT
-266 LFNIDVAANDPDDST
+266 LLNIDIAANDPDYSD
-281 LKYYIITEPAK
+281 LKYYIISEPAK
-292 YIEYFNTELP
+292 YIQYFNTELP
-302 EINTWITLL
+302 ELNTWITLL
-311 KKLAYAYSE
+311 KKLAYAYRE
-320 KLNFKNEAL
+320 KLNFENEAL
-329 IAQSDILSGIDNIDI
+329 VAQSNILSEIDI
-344 ADRTIYAELSEAF
+344 INVEDKTIYAEISEAF
-357 LKISGQISLGL
+357 LKISGQISVGL
-368 TTQIIPSTP
+368 TTQNIPT
-377 NDIEIFNLKLVPRII
+377 NIEIFNLKLVPRII

-411 YINAKGSDG
+411 YINAKGADG
-420 KVIEPVVDITPDTI
+420 KVIEPTVDITPDTI

-448 DNIYAIRKFSDTDDP
+448 DNVYVIRKFSDTDDP
-463 NDRITDTEDADS
+463 NDRITDTEDSGS

-493 IPGLLYNGVSGEAYN
+493 IPGLLYNGSPGEAYA

-521 FTLVERGLS
+521 FTLAERGLS

-550 EKINNKINDDSP
+550 EKINNKIDDDSP

-571 NSETYSKFYE
+571 NIETYSKFYE

-595 EQTYPFAIFEFTN
+595 EEIYPSVILEFTN
-608 IIKEFA
+608 ILKEIA
-614 KREVATIFRQKVNNS
+614 KKEVATIFRQKVSNS

-636 VTYSQTSNIQYS
+636 VTYSQTANIQYS

-653 FNESPTLSTVYAYYL
+653 FNESPTLSTVYEYYL

-676 KLADCKTELANL
+676 TLANCKTELANL
-688 AVIIKENSLDPTV
+688 QAIIENNSLKPEN

-715 AASIKKPAENC
+715 AAAIKKPADDC
-726 EVTARLQ
+726 EAQARLK

-742 TLDGNDSGLPDITS
+742 TVDGNDSGLPDITS

-763 TKSLNKVAILPF
+763 TNSLNKVAILPF
-775 PDLSAPGPITS
+775 PDTTGPPPS
-786 LRYYPINGF
+786 NLLFRYYPINAL
-795 IPVPGGILTL
+795 IPTSLGILTL
-805 PFPQFYKP
+805 PLPQFYKP

-834 KKSVIEPIAAVVS
+834 KQVIV
-847 PKKQVE
+847 
-853 IDALSTANSIAQSL
+853 
-867 LLGTPLQPIQP
+867 
-878 ISLAGITGAV
+878 
-888 SQLKTID
+888 
-895 INNDDIR
+895 
-902 IFPFPIPIP
+902 PFPIPLP

-917 FGPDGRKYLAA
+917 FGPDGNKYLAV
-928 STNPLWL
+928 STNPTWL
-935 YSDPAANKPLILGY
+935 YSDPATNKPLVLGY

-960 LGINA
+960 LGINIL
-965 TNSYKGQVIKGAL
+965 NPYKGQVIKGAL
-978 STPLILQAAAQKAAR
+978 STPLFLAAAAAKAAR

-1015 EMMLAMLIADGG
+1015 EMMLAMLNADGG

-1047 IGDIPINAISAL
+1047 IGDIPINEISAL

-1065 NRGEQ
+1065 NRAEQ
-1070 EADASN
+1070 EDAASN
-1076 ETDLEKKRK
+1076 ETDLAKKRK
-1085 DRKAARNANPLTIPQ
+1085 DRKAARDANPLTIPQ

-1174 TKKVKEL
+1174 TKKIKDL
-1181 LKKYQSFN
+1181 LQKYQSFN
-1189 LNIAQGIKE
+1189 LNTAQGIKE

-1213 IKGENVGHDTDENV
+1213 IKGENVEHDTNEDV
-1227 SEAERAEII
+1227 SEAEKAEILR
-1236 KAKAARQETIKKIL
+1236 AKAARQETIKKIL

-1264 IFDLNKKCCEIEP
+1264 IFDLNKKCCEVKP

-1297 LFNALINSLTAENI
+1297 LFNALINSLTAESI
-1311 MKLLGLSQI
+1311 MDLLGLSQI
-1320 PNDLASTIIPIIIE
+1320 PNDLASAIIPIILE
-1334 KLILM
+1334 QLILM

-1349 GFLQYITQSVIPMVT
+1349 GFLQYIIQSVVPMVT
-1364 SLSVLKSVNPLHPPL
+1364 SLSVLKSVNPLQPPL

-1417 LTITSDTYTVGGG
+1417 LTVTSDTYTVGGG

-1437 TATTSVDKKLITQ
+1437 TATTSVDKNLITQ
-1450 ILTTAC
+1450 VLTTAC

-1471 SNSTIAVDTN
+1471 LNSTIAVDTN

-1549 VIANIAKA
+1549 AISNIAKA

-1565 VEAGIVQINLI
+1565 IEAGILQINLI

-1581 KIDSEIPPGYKM
+1581 AIDAQIPPGYKM
-1593 LIPNPLLTNIIKLG
+1593 MIPNPLLTNIIKLG
-1607 VLLALEEAEP
+1607 ALFALEQAEP
-1617 FTAPIAWIGVL
+1617 FLSPVAWIASL
-1628 VICAIT
+1628 SLCAF
-1634 APPAAYAP
+1634 APPVTYTT
-1642 VLAARAF
+1642 VTAARLF

-1669 LFAIFLDELAWKLSM
+1669 LFTIFLDELAWKFSM

-1689 LIFNSKTP
+1689 LIFNSKSP
-1697 GIFPGIPPITPP
+1697 GLVPIVM
-1709 SPLSCPHFT
+1709 PLSVSPINPASYPHIL

>member
-1 MSKLTFK
+1 M
-8 DIINQ
+8 
-13 IKCETVSSIIFTE
+13 
-26 ADLAKAKACIKTV
+26 
-39 AEPDI
+39 I
-44 LIKDPTAKILEQ
+44 LP
-56 LEKDTLSK
+56 
-64 TGCIP
+64 CW
-69 AATEKV
+69 
-75 KEIIAEETKKI
+75 
-86 PTSIKAAIVK
+86 
-96 SKVEE
+96 
-101 LIDNLD
+101 
-107 IIKIYNQERVD
+107 
-118 FFNLIVDTTEPLASQ
+118 
-133 YRYWE
+133 YW
-138 DEVDTIEIEIDQ
+138 
-150 ITKSI
+150 
-155 AAKIPNTRD
+155 
-164 KFVNYKLVVGTQA
+164 
-177 SQAPT
+177 
-182 DSQKDRQESLI
+182 
-193 KNIIFKIAFLS
+193 
-204 NLYPIP
+204 
-210 TTIGSGTAISAYE
+210 
-223 ILKDPTPAK
+223 
-232 IDEAIKKLISSPGVI
+232 
-247 SSSIINLFNSVNT
+247 
-260 ANQNFT
+260 
-266 LFNIDVAANDPDDST
+266 
-281 LKYYIITEPAK
+281 
-292 YIEYFNTELP
+292 
-302 EINTWITLL
+302 
-311 KKLAYAYSE
+311 
-320 KLNFKNEAL
+320 
-329 IAQSDILSGIDNIDI
+329 
-344 ADRTIYAELSEAF
+344 
-357 LKISGQISLGL
+357 
-368 TTQIIPSTP
+368 
-377 NDIEIFNLKLVPRII
+377 
-392 DGNFVK
+392 
-398 IKLPVE
+398 
-404 LEDGSIG
+404 
-411 YINAKGSDG
+411 
-420 KVIEPVVDITPDTI
+420 
-434 IPIKNSPYLTTNIF
+434 
-448 DNIYAIRKFSDTDDP
+448 
-463 NDRITDTEDADS
+463 
-475 YYDPDDLP
+475 
-483 FLKPRADYAS
+483 
-493 IPGLLYNGVSGEAYN
+493 
-508 GLYNRLADPINNL
+508 
-521 FTLVERGLS
+521 
-530 LSPIN
+530 
-535 IDASFKDSL
+535 
-544 EAGTIK
+544 
-550 EKINNKINDDSP
+550 
-562 SNTRTLYIS
+562 
-571 NSETYSKFYE
+571 
-581 DFGTE
+581 
-586 SAARIKIER
+586 
-595 EQTYPFAIFEFTN
+595 
-608 IIKEFA
+608 
-614 KREVATIFRQKVNNS
+614 
-629 YLKFYRP
+629 KFYRP

-653 FNESPTLSTVYAYYL
+653 FNESPTLSTVYGYYL

-688 AVIIKENSLDPTV
+688 EVIIKANSLDPTA

-715 AASIKKPAENC
+715 AASIKKPADNC
-726 EVTARLQ
+726 EVPARLK

-742 TLDGNDSGLPDITS
+742 TVDGNDSGLPDITS

-763 TKSLNKVAILPF
+763 TRSLNKVSILPF
-775 PDLSAPGPITS
+775 PDLSGPPPTN
-786 LRYYPINGF
+786 LGFRYYPINAL
-795 IPVPGGILTL
+795 IPTPFGIITL
-805 PFPQFYKP
+805 PLPQFYKP

-834 KKSVIEPIAAVVS
+834 KKVVVDAITAVINGNPVT
-847 PKKQVE
+847 
-853 IDALSTANSIAQSL
+853 L
-867 LLGTPLQPIQP
+867 
-878 ISLAGITGAV
+878 
-888 SQLKTID
+888 D
-895 INNDDIR
+895 INNDEIK
-902 IFPFPIPIP
+902 IVPFPIPLP

-917 FGPDGRKYLAA
+917 FGPDGRKYLAV
-928 STNPLWL
+928 STNPQWL
-935 YSDPAANKPLILGY
+935 YSDPATNKPLILGY

-978 STPLILQAAAQKAAR
+978 SSPLALVAAAAKAAR

-1047 IGDIPINAISAL
+1047 IGDIPINEISAL

-1070 EADASN
+1070 EDAASN
-1076 ETDLEKKRK
+1076 ETNLEKKRK
-1085 DRKAARNANPLTIPQ
+1085 DRKAARDANPLTIPQ

-1156 LVSTL
+1156 LISTL

-1174 TKKVKEL
+1174 TKKVKDL
-1181 LKKYQSFN
+1181 LQKYQSFN
-1189 LNIAQGIKE
+1189 LNTAQGIKE

-1213 IKGENVGHDTDENV
+1213 IKGEDVGHDTDEDV
-1227 SEAERAEII
+1227 SEAEKAEILR
-1236 KAKAARQETIKKIL
+1236 AKAARQETIKKIL

-1264 IFDLNKKCCEIEP
+1264 IFDLNKKCCEVKP

-1297 LFNALINSLTAENI
+1297 LFNALINSLTAESI
-1311 MKLLGLSQI
+1311 MDLLGLSQI
-1320 PNDLASTIIPIIIE
+1320 PNDLASAIIPIILE
-1334 KLILM
+1334 QLILM

-1349 GFLQYITQSVIPMVT
+1349 GFLQYIIQSVVPMVT

-1417 LTITSDTYTVGGG
+1417 LTVTSDTFTVGGG

-1437 TATTSVDKKLITQ
+1437 TATTSVDKNLITQ

-1565 VEAGIVQINLI
+1565 VEAGILQINLI

-1593 LIPNPLLTNIIKLG
+1593 MIPNPLLTNVIKLG
-1607 VLLALEEAEP
+1607 ALFALEQAEP
-1617 FTAPIAWIGVL
+1617 FTAPVVWLGSL
-1628 VICAIT
+1628 SICAIL
-1634 APPAAYAP
+1634 APPAAYTP
-1642 VLAARAF
+1642 VTAARLL

-1669 LFAIFLDELAWKLSM
+1669 LFSIFLDELAWKFSM

-1689 LIFNSKTP
+1689 LIFGSKFP
-1697 GIFPGIPPITPP
+1697 GIFGGPIPEPRILSPLAPP

>member
-1 MSKLTFK
+1 MSELTFK
-8 DIINQ
+8 AIINQ
-13 IKCETVSSIIFTE
+13 VKCEAIPSIMFTE
-26 ADLAKAKACIKTV
+26 ADLVRAKTCIQTV

-56 LEKDTLSK
+56 IEKDTLSK

-96 SKVEE
+96 AKVEE

-118 FFNLIVDTTEPLASQ
+118 FFNSIVDITEPLASQ

-138 DEVDTIEIEIDQ
+138 DEVDTIEIEINQ
-150 ITKSI
+150 ITKII
-155 AAKIPNTRD
+155 ASKIPNTKD
-164 KFVNYKLVVGTQA
+164 KFVNYKPGNFGNLVT
-177 SQAPT
+177 QAPT
-182 DSQKDRQESLI
+182 ESQKDRQESLI
-193 KNIIFKIAFLS
+193 KTIIFKIALLS
-204 NLYPIP
+204 NLYPTP
-210 TTIGSGTAISAYE
+210 STINSGTDISTYE
-223 ILKDPTPAK
+223 ILKNPNDAN
-232 IDEAIKKLISSPGVI
+232 IDEAISKLSSPN
-247 SSSIINLFNSVNT
+247 SSSPNTELIASSTLNLFNTVDSTNK
-260 ANQNFT
+260 NFT
-266 LFNIDVAANDPDDST
+266 LLNINIAATDPNDPN
-281 LKYYIITEPAK
+281 LNYYIISEPTK
-292 YIEYFNTELP
+292 YIQYFNTELP
-302 EINTWITLL
+302 ELNAWITLL
-311 KKLAYAYSE
+311 KKLAYAYRE

-329 IAQSDILSGIDNIDI
+329 VAQSNILSEIDI
-344 ADRTIYAELSEAF
+344 IDITDRTIYAELSEAF

-368 TTQIIPSTP
+368 TTQIIPSNPT
-377 NDIEIFNLKLVPRII
+377 IEIFNLKLVPRII

-411 YINAKGSDG
+411 YINAKGADG
-420 KVIEPVVDITPDTI
+420 KVINPVVDITPDTI
-434 IPIKNSPYLTTNIF
+434 IPIKNSPYLTTTIF

-463 NDRITDTEDADS
+463 NDRITDTEDSGS

-483 FLKPRADYAS
+483 FLKPRSDYAS
-493 IPGLLYNGVSGEAYN
+493 VPGLLYNGASGEYYN

-521 FTLVERGLS
+521 FTLAERGLS

-571 NSETYSKFYE
+571 NIETYSKFYE
-581 DFGTE
+581 EFGTE

-595 EQTYPFAIFEFTN
+595 EEIYPSVILEFTN
-608 IIKEFA
+608 IIKEIA
-614 KREVATIFRQKVNNS
+614 KKEVATIFKQKVNSS

-636 VTYSQTSNIQYS
+636 VTYSQTANIQYS

-653 FNESPTLSTVYAYYL
+653 FNESPTLSTVYGYYL

-676 KLADCKTELANL
+676 KLANCKTELANL
-688 AVIIKENSLDPTV
+688 QAIIENNSLKPEN

-715 AASIKKPAENC
+715 AAAIKKPADDC
-726 EVTARLQ
+726 EAQARLK

-742 TLDGNDSGLPDITS
+742 TVDGNDSGLPDITS

-763 TKSLNKVAILPF
+763 TNSLNKVAILPF
-775 PDLSAPGPITS
+775 PDTTGPPPPPVLAVPFVPAPPNPPAPPPPS
-786 LRYYPINGF
+786 NLLFRYYPINAL
-795 IPVPGGILTL
+795 IHTSLGILTL
-805 PFPQFYKP
+805 PLPQFYKP

-834 KKSVIEPIAAVVS
+834 KRVIV
-847 PKKQVE
+847 
-853 IDALSTANSIAQSL
+853 
-867 LLGTPLQPIQP
+867 
-878 ISLAGITGAV
+878 
-888 SQLKTID
+888 
-895 INNDDIR
+895 
-902 IFPFPIPIP
+902 PFPIPIP

-917 FGPDGRKYLAA
+917 FGPDGNKYLAV
-928 STNPLWL
+928 STNPTWL
-935 YSDPAANKPLILGY
+935 YSDPATNKPLVLGY

-960 LGINA
+960 LGINIL
-965 TNSYKGQVIKGAL
+965 NPYKGQVIKGAL
-978 STPLILQAAAQKAAR
+978 STPLFLAAAAAKAAR

-1015 EMMLAMLIADGG
+1015 EMMLAMLNADGG

-1070 EADASN
+1070 EDAASN
-1076 ETDLEKKRK
+1076 ETDLAKKRK
-1085 DRKAARNANPLTIPQ
+1085 ARKAARNANPLTIPQ

-1156 LVSTL
+1156 LISTL

-1174 TKKVKEL
+1174 TKKVKDL
-1181 LKKYQSFN
+1181 LQKYQSFN
-1189 LNIAQGIKE
+1189 LNTAQGIKE

-1213 IKGENVGHDTDENV
+1213 IKGEDVGHDTNEDV
-1227 SEAERAEII
+1227 SEAERAEILR
-1236 KAKAARQETIKKIL
+1236 AKAARQETIKKIL

-1264 IFDLNKKCCEIEP
+1264 IFDLNKKCCEVKP

-1297 LFNALINSLTAENI
+1297 LFNALINSLTAESI
-1311 MKLLGLSQI
+1311 MNLLGLSQI
-1320 PNDLASTIIPIIIE
+1320 PNDLASAIIPIILE
-1334 KLILM
+1334 QLILM

-1349 GFLQYITQSVIPMVT
+1349 GFLQYIIQSVVPMVT
-1364 SLSVLKSVNPLHPPL
+1364 SLSVLKSVNPLQPPL

-1417 LTITSDTYTVGGG
+1417 LTITSDTFTVGGD

-1450 ILTTAC
+1450 VLTTAC

-1565 VEAGIVQINLI
+1565 VEAGILQINLI

-1593 LIPNPLLTNIIKLG
+1593 MIPNPLLTNIIKLG
-1607 VLLALEEAEP
+1607 ALFALEQAEP
-1617 FTAPIAWIGVL
+1617 FLSPVAWIASLSLCVF
-1628 VICAIT
+1628 
-1634 APPAAYAP
+1634 APPITFSS
-1642 VLAARAF
+1642 VTAARLF

-1669 LFAIFLDELAWKLSM
+1669 LFTIFLDELAWKFSM

-1689 LIFNSKTP
+1689 LLFNSKSP
-1697 GIFPGIPPITPP
+1697 GLVPMVM
-1709 SPLSCPHFT
+1709 PLSISPINPVAYPHIL

>member
-1 MSKLTFK
+1 MSELTFK
-8 DIINQ
+8 AIINQ
-13 IKCETVSSIIFTE
+13 VKCEAIPSIMFTE
-26 ADLAKAKACIKTV
+26 ADLVRAKTCIQTV

-44 LIKDPTAKILEQ
+44 LINDPTAKILEQ
-56 LEKDTLSK
+56 IEKDTLSK

-118 FFNLIVDTTEPLASQ
+118 FFNSIVDITEPLASQ

-150 ITKSI
+150 ITKII
-155 AAKIPNTRD
+155 AAKISNTRD
-164 KFVNYKLVVGTQA
+164 AFVNYKPTNFGNQA
-177 SQAPT
+177 SQTPNE
-182 DSQKDRQESLI
+182 SQKDRQENLI
-193 KNIIFKIAFLS
+193 KNIIFKIALLS
-204 NLYPIP
+204 NLYP
-210 TTIGSGTAISAYE
+210 TSSTINSGTAISTYE
-223 ILKDPTPAK
+223 ILKNPNDT
-232 IDEAIKKLISSPGVI
+232 IVDEAINNLISNNLVSDNLEVIISPTL
-247 SSSIINLFNSVNT
+247 NLFNTVDNT
-260 ANQNFT
+260 NKNFT
-266 LFNIDVAANDPDDST
+266 LLNINITAGDPDYSD
-281 LKYYIITEPAK
+281 LKYYIISEPAK
-292 YIEYFNTELP
+292 YIQYFNTELP
-302 EINTWITLL
+302 ELNTWITLL
-311 KKLAYAYSE
+311 KKLAYAYRE
-320 KLNFKNEAL
+320 KLNFENEAL
-329 IAQSDILSGIDNIDI
+329 VAQSNILSEIDI
-344 ADRTIYAELSEAF
+344 INVEDKTIYAEISEAF
-357 LKISGQISLGL
+357 LKISGQISVGL
-368 TTQIIPSTP
+368 TTQNIPT
-377 NDIEIFNLKLVPRII
+377 NIEIFNLKLVPRII

-411 YINAKGSDG
+411 YINAKGADG
-420 KVIEPVVDITPDTI
+420 KVIEPTVDITPDTI

-448 DNIYAIRKFSDTDDP
+448 DNVYVIRKFSDTDDP
-463 NDRITDTEDADS
+463 NDRITDTEDSGS

-493 IPGLLYNGVSGEAYN
+493 IPGLLYNGSPGEAYA

-521 FTLVERGLS
+521 FTLAERGLS

-550 EKINNKINDDSP
+550 EKINNKIDDDSP

-571 NSETYSKFYE
+571 NIETYSKFYE

-595 EQTYPFAIFEFTN
+595 EEIYPSVILEFTN
-608 IIKEFA
+608 ILKEIA
-614 KREVATIFRQKVNNS
+614 KKEVATIFRQKVSNS

-636 VTYSQTSNIQYS
+636 VTYSQTANIQYS

-653 FNESPTLSTVYAYYL
+653 FNESPTLSTVYEYYL

-676 KLADCKTELANL
+676 TLTNCKTELANL
-688 AVIIKENSLDPTV
+688 QAIIENNSLKPEN

-715 AASIKKPAENC
+715 AAAIKKPADDC
-726 EVTARLQ
+726 EAQARLK

-742 TLDGNDSGLPDITS
+742 TVDGNDSGLPDITS

-763 TKSLNKVAILPF
+763 TNSLNKVAILPF
-775 PDLSAPGPITS
+775 PDTTGPPPS
-786 LRYYPINGF
+786 NLLFRYYPINAL
-795 IPVPGGILTL
+795 IPTSLGILTL
-805 PFPQFYKP
+805 PLPQFYKP

-834 KKSVIEPIAAVVS
+834 KQVIV
-847 PKKQVE
+847 
-853 IDALSTANSIAQSL
+853 
-867 LLGTPLQPIQP
+867 
-878 ISLAGITGAV
+878 
-888 SQLKTID
+888 
-895 INNDDIR
+895 
-902 IFPFPIPIP
+902 PFPIPLP

-917 FGPDGRKYLAA
+917 FGPDGNKYLAV
-928 STNPLWL
+928 STNPTWL
-935 YSDPAANKPLILGY
+935 YSDPATNKPLVLGY

-960 LGINA
+960 LGINIL
-965 TNSYKGQVIKGAL
+965 NPYKGQVIKGAL
-978 STPLILQAAAQKAAR
+978 STPLFLAAAAAKAAR

-1015 EMMLAMLIADGG
+1015 EMMLAMLNADGG

-1047 IGDIPINAISAL
+1047 IGDIPINEISAL

-1065 NRGEQ
+1065 NRAEQ
-1070 EADASN
+1070 EDAASN
-1076 ETDLEKKRK
+1076 ETDLAKKRK
-1085 DRKAARNANPLTIPQ
+1085 DRKAARDANPLTIPQ

-1174 TKKVKEL
+1174 TKKIKDL
-1181 LKKYQSFN
+1181 LQKYQSFN
-1189 LNIAQGIKE
+1189 LNTAQGIKE

-1213 IKGENVGHDTDENV
+1213 IKGENVEHDTNEDV
-1227 SEAERAEII
+1227 SEAEKAEILR
-1236 KAKAARQETIKKIL
+1236 AKAARQETIKKIL

-1264 IFDLNKKCCEIEP
+1264 IFDLNKKCCEVKP

-1297 LFNALINSLTAENI
+1297 LFNALINSLTAESI
-1311 MKLLGLSQI
+1311 MDLLGLSQI
-1320 PNDLASTIIPIIIE
+1320 PNDLASAIIPIILE
-1334 KLILM
+1334 QLILM

-1349 GFLQYITQSVIPMVT
+1349 GFLQYIIQSVVPMVT
-1364 SLSVLKSVNPLHPPL
+1364 SLSVLKSVNPLQPPL

-1417 LTITSDTYTVGGG
+1417 LTVTSDTYTVGGG

-1437 TATTSVDKKLITQ
+1437 TATTSVDKNLITQ
-1450 ILTTAC
+1450 VLTTAC

-1471 SNSTIAVDTN
+1471 LNSTIAVDTN

-1549 VIANIAKA
+1549 AISNIAKA

-1565 VEAGIVQINLI
+1565 IEAGILQINLI

-1581 KIDSEIPPGYKM
+1581 AIDAQIPPGYKM
-1593 LIPNPLLTNIIKLG
+1593 MIPNPLLTNIIKLG
-1607 VLLALEEAEP
+1607 ALFALEQAEP
-1617 FTAPIAWIGVL
+1617 FLSPVAWIASL
-1628 VICAIT
+1628 SLCAF
-1634 APPAAYAP
+1634 APPVTYTT
-1642 VLAARAF
+1642 VTAARLF

-1669 LFAIFLDELAWKLSM
+1669 LFTIFLDELAWKFSM

-1689 LIFNSKTP
+1689 LIFNSKSP
-1697 GIFPGIPPITPP
+1697 GLVPIVM
-1709 SPLSCPHFT
+1709 PLSVSPINPASYPHIL

>member
-1 MSKLTFK
+1 MSELTFK
-8 DIINQ
+8 AIINQ

-26 ADLAKAKACIKTV
+26 ADLVRAKTCIKTV

-164 KFVNYKLVVGTQA
+164 KFVNYKLVVGTQI

-210 TTIGSGTAISAYE
+210 TTIGFGTAISAYE
-223 ILKDPTPAK
+223 ILKDPTVAD

-247 SSSIINLFNSVNT
+247 SSSIINLFNSVDT
-260 ANQNFT
+260 TNQNFT
-266 LFNIDVAANDPDDST
+266 LLNINVAATDPDDPN

-329 IAQSDILSGIDNIDI
+329 VSQSNILSGIDNIDI

-581 DFGTE
+581 EFGTE
-586 SAARIKIER
+586 LTARIKIER

-614 KREVATIFRQKVNNS
+614 KREVATIFRQKVNSS

-636 VTYSQTSNIQYS
+636 VSYSQTSNIQYS

-688 AVIIKENSLDPTV
+688 EVIIKENSLDPTI

-715 AASIKKPAENC
+715 AAAIKKPSENC
-726 EVTARLQ
+726 EVPARLK

-742 TLDGNDSGLPDITS
+742 TVDGNDSSLPDITS
-756 QCYWKEF
+756 PCYWKEF
-763 TKSLNKVAILPF
+763 TKSLNKVSILPF
-775 PDLSAPGPITS
+775 PDLSGPPPTN
-786 LRYYPINGF
+786 LGFRYYPINAL
-795 IPVPGGILTL
+795 IPTPFGIVAL
-805 PFPQFYKP
+805 PLPQFYKP

-819 PLGTIVIILGLPITC
+819 PLGTIVIIIGLPITC
-834 KKSVIEPIAAVVS
+834 KKKIQNEIRAFVEPVTNTLLTPINQLANALGNAISPVVNI
-847 PKKQVE
+847 PVLTE
-853 IDALSTANSIAQSL
+853 LTV
-867 LLGTPLQPIQP
+867 TY
-878 ISLAGITGAV
+878 
-888 SQLKTID
+888 
-895 INNDDIR
+895 DDI
-902 IFPFPIPIP
+902 FPVGFPIPIP
-911 SLYVLY
+911 SVYVLY
-917 FGPDGRKYLAA
+917 FGPDGRKYLAV
-928 STNPLWL
+928 STNPQWL
-935 YSDPAANKPLILGY
+935 YSDPATNKPLILGY

-978 STPLILQAAAQKAAR
+978 SSPLFLVAAAAKVAR

-1015 EMMLAMLIADGG
+1015 EMMLAMLNADGG

-1174 TKKVKEL
+1174 TKKIKDL
-1181 LKKYQSFN
+1181 LQKYQSFN

-1227 SEAERAEII
+1227 SEAEKAEII

-1264 IFDLNKKCCEIEP
+1264 IFDLNKKCCEIKP

-1297 LFNALINSLTAENI
+1297 LFNALINSLTAESI
-1311 MKLLGLSQI
+1311 MDLLGLSQI
-1320 PNDLASTIIPIIIE
+1320 PNDLASTIIPIILE

-1364 SLSVLKSVNPLHPPL
+1364 SLSVLKSVNPLQPPL

-1417 LTITSDTYTVGGG
+1417 LTITSDTFTVGGD

-1532 ITLVFEDILI
+1532 ITLIFEDILI

-1549 VIANIAKA
+1549 VIANVAKA

-1565 VEAGIVQINLI
+1565 VEAGILQINLI

-1581 KIDSEIPPGYKM
+1581 TIDSLIPPGYKM
-1593 LIPNPLLTNIIKLG
+1593 MIPNPLLTNVIKLG
-1607 VLLALEEAEP
+1607 VLFALEQAEP

-1669 LFAIFLDELAWKLSM
+1669 LFAIFLDELAWKFSM

-1689 LIFNSKTP
+1689 LLFNSKSP
-1697 GIFPGIPPITPP
+1697 GFVPLVM
-1709 SPLSCPHFT
+1709 PLSISAINPASYPHIL

>member
-1 MSKLTFK
+1 MAELTFK
-8 DIINQ
+8 AIINQ
-13 IKCETVSSIIFTE
+13 IKCEAVSSIIFTE
-26 ADLAKAKACIKTV
+26 ADLVRAKTCIQTV

-44 LIKDPTAKILEQ
+44 LINDPTAKILEQ
-56 LEKDTLSK
+56 IEKDTLSK

-118 FFNLIVDTTEPLASQ
+118 FFNSIVDITEPLASQ

-164 KFVNYKLVVGTQA
+164 KFVNYKPGNFGNQY
-177 SQAPT
+177 SQAPNE
-182 DSQKDRQESLI
+182 SQKDRQESLI
-193 KNIIFKIAFLS
+193 KTIIFKIALLS
-204 NLYPIP
+204 NLYP
-210 TTIGSGTAISAYE
+210 TSSTIDSGTAISAYE
-223 ILKDPTPAK
+223 ILKDPNKTS
-232 IDEAIKKLISSPGVI
+232 IDTAINKLISNNLISDNLEVIISPTL
-247 SSSIINLFNSVNT
+247 NLFNSVDTTNK
-260 ANQNFT
+260 NFT
-266 LFNIDVAANDPDDST
+266 LLNITIAATDPDDPN
-281 LKYYIITEPAK
+281 LKYYIISEPAK

-302 EINTWITLL
+302 ELNAWITLL
-311 KKLAYAYSE
+311 KKLAYAYRE

-329 IAQSDILSGIDNIDI
+329 VAQSNILSEIDI
-344 ADRTIYAELSEAF
+344 IDITDRTIYAELSEAF

-368 TTQIIPSTP
+368 TTQIIPT
-377 NDIEIFNLKLVPRII
+377 NIEIFNLKLVPRII

-448 DNIYAIRKFSDTDDP
+448 DNVYVIRKFSDTDDP
-463 NDRITDTEDADS
+463 NDRITDTEDSGS

-493 IPGLLYNGVSGEAYN
+493 IPGLLYNGSSGEYYN

-550 EKINNKINDDSP
+550 EKINNKIDDDSP

-571 NSETYSKFYE
+571 NIETYSKFYE

-595 EQTYPFAIFEFTN
+595 EQTYPSVILEFTN

-614 KREVATIFRQKVNNS
+614 KKEVATIFRQKVNSS

-676 KLADCKTELANL
+676 KLADCKTELVNL
-688 AVIIKENSLDPTV
+688 QALIENNSLKPEI

-715 AASIKKPAENC
+715 AAAIKKPADDC
-726 EVTARLQ
+726 EAPARLK

-742 TLDGNDSGLPDITS
+742 TVDGNDSGLPDITS

-763 TKSLNKVAILPF
+763 TNSLNKVAILPF
-775 PDLSAPGPITS
+775 PDTTGPPPS
-786 LRYYPINGF
+786 NLLFRYYPINAL
-795 IPVPGGILTL
+795 IPTSLGIITL
-805 PFPQFYKP
+805 PLPQFYKP

-834 KKSVIEPIAAVVS
+834 KQVIV
-847 PKKQVE
+847 
-853 IDALSTANSIAQSL
+853 
-867 LLGTPLQPIQP
+867 
-878 ISLAGITGAV
+878 
-888 SQLKTID
+888 
-895 INNDDIR
+895 
-902 IFPFPIPIP
+902 PFPIPLP

-917 FGPDGRKYLAA
+917 FGPDGRKYLAV
-928 STNPLWL
+928 STNPQWL
-935 YSDPAANKPLILGY
+935 YSDPATNKPLVLGY

-960 LGINA
+960 LGINIL
-965 TNSYKGQVIKGAL
+965 NPYKGQVIKGAL
-978 STPLILQAAAQKAAR
+978 SSPLALVAAAAKAAR

-1065 NRGEQ
+1065 NRAEQ
-1070 EADASN
+1070 EDAASN
-1076 ETDLEKKRK
+1076 ETNLEKKRK
-1085 DRKAARNANPLTIPQ
+1085 DRKAARNENPLTIPQ

-1156 LVSTL
+1156 LISTL

-1174 TKKVKEL
+1174 TKKVKDL
-1181 LKKYQSFN
+1181 LQKYQSFN
-1189 LNIAQGIKE
+1189 LNTAQGIKE

-1213 IKGENVGHDTDENV
+1213 IKGEDVGHDTNEDV
-1227 SEAERAEII
+1227 SEAERAEILR
-1236 KAKAARQETIKKIL
+1236 AKAARQETIKKIL

-1264 IFDLNKKCCEIEP
+1264 IFDLNKKCCEVKP

-1297 LFNALINSLTAENI
+1297 LFNALINSLTAESI
-1311 MKLLGLSQI
+1311 MDLLGLSQI
-1320 PNDLASTIIPIIIE
+1320 PNDLASAIIPIILE
-1334 KLILM
+1334 QLILM

-1349 GFLQYITQSVIPMVT
+1349 GFLQYIIQSVVPMVT

-1417 LTITSDTYTVGGG
+1417 LTITSDTFTVGGD

-1437 TATTSVDKKLITQ
+1437 TATTSVDKNLITQ

-1532 ITLVFEDILI
+1532 ITLIFEDILI

-1565 VEAGIVQINLI
+1565 IEAGILQINLI

-1593 LIPNPLLTNIIKLG
+1593 MIPNPLLTNVIKLG
-1607 VLLALEEAEP
+1607 ALFALEQAEP
-1617 FTAPIAWIGVL
+1617 FLSPVAWIASLSLCAIAPIG
-1628 VICAIT
+1628 T
-1634 APPAAYAP
+1634 YAT
-1642 VLAARAF
+1642 VTAARLF

-1669 LFAIFLDELAWKLSM
+1669 LFTIFLDELAWKFSM
-1684 NSTGS
+1684 NATGTLLFTS
-1689 LIFNSKTP
+1689 KSPGLIP
-1697 GIFPGIPPITPP
+1697 LVM
-1709 SPLSCPHFT
+1709 PLSVSPINPVSYPHIL

>member
-1 MSKLTFK
+1 MSELTFK
-8 DIINQ
+8 AIINQ
-13 IKCETVSSIIFTE
+13 VKCEAIPSIMFTE
-26 ADLAKAKACIKTV
+26 ADLVRAKTCIQTV

-44 LIKDPTAKILEQ
+44 LINDPTAKILEQ
-56 LEKDTLSK
+56 IEKDTLSK

-107 IIKIYNQERVD
+107 IIKIYNQERVN
-118 FFNLIVDTTEPLASQ
+118 FFNSIVDITEPLASQ

-155 AAKIPNTRD
+155 AAKISNTRD
-164 KFVNYKLVVGTQA
+164 AFVNYKPTNFGNQF
-177 SQAPT
+177 SQAPNE
-182 DSQKDRQESLI
+182 SQKDRQESLI
-193 KNIIFKIAFLS
+193 KTIIFRIARLS
-204 NLYPIP
+204 NLYP
-210 TTIGSGTAISAYE
+210 TSTIIDSGTAISTYE
-223 ILKDPTPAK
+223 ILKNPNDT
-232 IDEAIKKLISSPGVI
+232 IVDEAISKLSSPN
-247 SSSIINLFNSVNT
+247 SSSPSTELIASSTLNLFNTVDSTNK
-260 ANQNFT
+260 NFT
-266 LFNIDVAANDPDDST
+266 LLNIDIAANDPDYSD
-281 LKYYIITEPAK
+281 LKYYIISEPTK

-302 EINTWITLL
+302 ELNAWITLL
-311 KKLAYAYSE
+311 KKLAYAYRE

-329 IAQSDILSGIDNIDI
+329 IAQSNILSEIDI
-344 ADRTIYAELSEAF
+344 IDITDRTIYAEISEAF
-357 LKISGQISLGL
+357 LKISGQISVGL
-368 TTQIIPSTP
+368 TTQNIPT
-377 NDIEIFNLKLVPRII
+377 NIEIFNLKLVPRII

-411 YINAKGSDG
+411 YINAKGADG
-420 KVIEPVVDITPDTI
+420 KVIEPAVDITPDTI

-448 DNIYAIRKFSDTDDP
+448 DNVYVIRKFSDTDDP
-463 NDRITDTEDADS
+463 NDRITDTEDSGS

-493 IPGLLYNGVSGEAYN
+493 IPGLLYNGSPGEAYA

-521 FTLVERGLS
+521 FTLAERGLS

-550 EKINNKINDDSP
+550 EKINNKIDDDSP

-571 NSETYSKFYE
+571 NIETYSKFYE
-581 DFGTE
+581 EFGTE

-595 EQTYPFAIFEFTN
+595 EEIYPSVILEFTN
-608 IIKEFA
+608 ILKEIA
-614 KREVATIFRQKVNNS
+614 KKEVATIFRQKVSNS

-636 VTYSQTSNIQYS
+636 VTYSQTANIQYS

-653 FNESPTLSTVYAYYL
+653 FNESPTLSTVYEYYL

-676 KLADCKTELANL
+676 TLANCKTELANL
-688 AVIIKENSLDPTV
+688 QAIIENNSLKPEN

-715 AASIKKPAENC
+715 AAAIKKPADDC
-726 EVTARLQ
+726 EAQARLK

-742 TLDGNDSGLPDITS
+742 TVDGNDSGLPDITS

-763 TKSLNKVAILPF
+763 TNSLNKVAILPF
-775 PDLSAPGPITS
+775 PDTTGPPPS
-786 LRYYPINGF
+786 NLLFRYYPINAL
-795 IPVPGGILTL
+795 IPTSLGILTL
-805 PFPQFYKP
+805 PLPQFYKP

-834 KKSVIEPIAAVVS
+834 KQVIV
-847 PKKQVE
+847 
-853 IDALSTANSIAQSL
+853 
-867 LLGTPLQPIQP
+867 
-878 ISLAGITGAV
+878 
-888 SQLKTID
+888 
-895 INNDDIR
+895 
-902 IFPFPIPIP
+902 PFPIPLP

-917 FGPDGRKYLAA
+917 FGPDGNKYLAV
-928 STNPLWL
+928 STNPTWL
-935 YSDPAANKPLILGY
+935 YSDPATNKPLVLGY

-960 LGINA
+960 LGINIL
-965 TNSYKGQVIKGAL
+965 NPYKGQVIKGAL
-978 STPLILQAAAQKAAR
+978 STPLFLAAAAAKAAR

-1015 EMMLAMLIADGG
+1015 EMMLAMLNADGG

-1047 IGDIPINAISAL
+1047 IGDIPINEISAL

-1065 NRGEQ
+1065 NRAEQ
-1070 EADASN
+1070 EDAASN
-1076 ETDLEKKRK
+1076 ETDLAKKRK
-1085 DRKAARNANPLTIPQ
+1085 DRKAARDANPLTIPQ

-1174 TKKVKEL
+1174 TKKIKDL
-1181 LKKYQSFN
+1181 LQKYQSFN
-1189 LNIAQGIKE
+1189 LNTAQGIKE

-1213 IKGENVGHDTDENV
+1213 IKGENVDHDTNEDV
-1227 SEAERAEII
+1227 SEAEKAEILR
-1236 KAKAARQETIKKIL
+1236 AKAARQETIKKIL

-1264 IFDLNKKCCEIEP
+1264 IFDLNKKCCEVKP

-1297 LFNALINSLTAENI
+1297 LFNALINSLTAESI
-1311 MKLLGLSQI
+1311 MDLLGLSQI
-1320 PNDLASTIIPIIIE
+1320 PNDLASAIIPIILE
-1334 KLILM
+1334 QLILM

-1349 GFLQYITQSVIPMVT
+1349 GFLQYIIQSVVPMVT
-1364 SLSVLKSVNPLHPPL
+1364 SLSVLKSVNPLQPPL

-1417 LTITSDTYTVGGG
+1417 LTVTSDTYTVGGG

-1437 TATTSVDKKLITQ
+1437 TATTSVDKNLITQ
-1450 ILTTAC
+1450 VLTTAC

-1549 VIANIAKA
+1549 AISNIAKA

-1565 VEAGIVQINLI
+1565 IEAGILQINLI

-1581 KIDSEIPPGYKM
+1581 AIDAQIPPGYKM
-1593 LIPNPLLTNIIKLG
+1593 MIPNPLLTNIIKLG
-1607 VLLALEEAEP
+1607 ALFALEQAEP
-1617 FTAPIAWIGVL
+1617 FLSPVAWIASL
-1628 VICAIT
+1628 SLCAF
-1634 APPAAYAP
+1634 APPVTYTT
-1642 VLAARAF
+1642 VTAARLF

-1669 LFAIFLDELAWKLSM
+1669 LFTIFLDELAWKFSM

-1689 LIFNSKTP
+1689 LIFNSKSP
-1697 GIFPGIPPITPP
+1697 GLVPIVM
-1709 SPLSCPHFT
+1709 PLSVSPINPASYPHIL

>member
-1 MSKLTFK
+1 MSELTFK
-8 DIINQ
+8 AIINQ
-13 IKCETVSSIIFTE
+13 VKCEAIPSIMFTE
-26 ADLAKAKACIKTV
+26 ADLVRAKTCIQTV

-44 LIKDPTAKILEQ
+44 LINDPTAKILEQ
-56 LEKDTLSK
+56 IEKDTLSK

-118 FFNLIVDTTEPLASQ
+118 FFNSIVDITEPLASQ

-150 ITKSI
+150 ITKII
-155 AAKIPNTRD
+155 AAKISNTRNA
-164 KFVNYKLVVGTQA
+164 FVNYKPTNFGNQVSL
-177 SQAPT
+177 APNE
-182 DSQKDRQESLI
+182 SQKDRQESLI
-193 KNIIFKIAFLS
+193 KTIIFRIARLS
-204 NLYPIP
+204 NLYP
-210 TTIGSGTAISAYE
+210 TSTIIDSGTAISTYE
-223 ILKDPTPAK
+223 ILKNPNDT
-232 IDEAIKKLISSPGVI
+232 IVDEAINNLISNNLVSDNLEVIISPTL
-247 SSSIINLFNSVNT
+247 NLFNTVDNT
-260 ANQNFT
+260 NKNFT
-266 LFNIDVAANDPDDST
+266 LLNINITAGDPDYSD
-281 LKYYIITEPAK
+281 LKYYIISEPAK
-292 YIEYFNTELP
+292 YIQYFNTELP
-302 EINTWITLL
+302 ELNTWITLL
-311 KKLAYAYSE
+311 KKLAYAYRE
-320 KLNFKNEAL
+320 KLNFENEAL
-329 IAQSDILSGIDNIDI
+329 VAQSNILSEIDI
-344 ADRTIYAELSEAF
+344 INVEDKTIYAEISEAF
-357 LKISGQISLGL
+357 LKISGQISVGL
-368 TTQIIPSTP
+368 TTQNIPT
-377 NDIEIFNLKLVPRII
+377 NIEIFNLKLVPRII

-411 YINAKGSDG
+411 YINAKGADG
-420 KVIEPVVDITPDTI
+420 KVIEPAVDITPDTI

-448 DNIYAIRKFSDTDDP
+448 DNVYVIRKFSDTDDP
-463 NDRITDTEDADS
+463 NDRITDTEDSGS

-493 IPGLLYNGVSGEAYN
+493 IPGLLYNGSPGEAYA

-521 FTLVERGLS
+521 FTLAERGLS

-550 EKINNKINDDSP
+550 EKINNKIDDDSP

-571 NSETYSKFYE
+571 NIETYSKFYE
-581 DFGTE
+581 EFGTE

-595 EQTYPFAIFEFTN
+595 EEIYPSVILEFTN
-608 IIKEFA
+608 ILKEIA
-614 KREVATIFRQKVNNS
+614 KKEVATIFRQKVSNS

-636 VTYSQTSNIQYS
+636 VTYSQTANIQYS

-653 FNESPTLSTVYAYYL
+653 FNESPTLSTVYEYYL

-676 KLADCKTELANL
+676 TLANCKTELANL
-688 AVIIKENSLDPTV
+688 QAIIENNSLKPEN

-715 AASIKKPAENC
+715 AAAIKKPADDC
-726 EVTARLQ
+726 EAQARLK

-742 TLDGNDSGLPDITS
+742 TVDGNDSGLPDITS

-763 TKSLNKVAILPF
+763 TNSLNKVAILPF
-775 PDLSAPGPITS
+775 PDTTGPPPS
-786 LRYYPINGF
+786 NLLFRYYPINAL
-795 IPVPGGILTL
+795 IPTSLGILTL
-805 PFPQFYKP
+805 PLPQFYKP

-834 KKSVIEPIAAVVS
+834 KQVIV
-847 PKKQVE
+847 
-853 IDALSTANSIAQSL
+853 
-867 LLGTPLQPIQP
+867 
-878 ISLAGITGAV
+878 
-888 SQLKTID
+888 
-895 INNDDIR
+895 
-902 IFPFPIPIP
+902 PFPIPLP

-917 FGPDGRKYLAA
+917 FGPDGRKYLAV
-928 STNPLWL
+928 STNPTWL
-935 YSDPAANKPLILGY
+935 YSDPATNKPLVLGY

-960 LGINA
+960 LGINIL
-965 TNSYKGQVIKGAL
+965 NPYKGQVIKGAL
-978 STPLILQAAAQKAAR
+978 STPLFLAAAAAKAAR

-1015 EMMLAMLIADGG
+1015 EMMLAMLNADGG

-1047 IGDIPINAISAL
+1047 IGDIPINEISAL

-1065 NRGEQ
+1065 NRAEQ
-1070 EADASN
+1070 EDAASN
-1076 ETDLEKKRK
+1076 ETDLAKKRK
-1085 DRKAARNANPLTIPQ
+1085 DRKAARDANPLTIPQ

-1174 TKKVKEL
+1174 TKKIKDL
-1181 LKKYQSFN
+1181 LQKYQSFN
-1189 LNIAQGIKE
+1189 LNTAQGIKE

-1213 IKGENVGHDTDENV
+1213 IKGENVDHDTNEDV
-1227 SEAERAEII
+1227 SEAEKAEILR
-1236 KAKAARQETIKKIL
+1236 AKAARQETIKKIL

-1264 IFDLNKKCCEIEP
+1264 IFDLNKKCCEVKP

-1297 LFNALINSLTAENI
+1297 LFNALINSLTAESI
-1311 MKLLGLSQI
+1311 MDLLGLSQI
-1320 PNDLASTIIPIIIE
+1320 PNDLASAIIPIILE
-1334 KLILM
+1334 QLILM

-1349 GFLQYITQSVIPMVT
+1349 GFLQYIIQSVVPMVT

-1417 LTITSDTYTVGGG
+1417 LTVTSDTYTVGGG

-1437 TATTSVDKKLITQ
+1437 TATTSVDKNLITQ

-1549 VIANIAKA
+1549 AISNIAKA

-1565 VEAGIVQINLI
+1565 IEAGILQINLI

-1581 KIDSEIPPGYKM
+1581 AIDAQIPPGYKM
-1593 LIPNPLLTNIIKLG
+1593 MIPNPLLTNIIKLG
-1607 VLLALEEAEP
+1607 ALFALEQAEP
-1617 FTAPIAWIGVL
+1617 FLSPVAWIASL
-1628 VICAIT
+1628 SLCAF
-1634 APPAAYAP
+1634 APPATYTT
-1642 VLAARAF
+1642 VTAARLF

-1669 LFAIFLDELAWKLSM
+1669 LFTIFLDELAWKFSM

-1689 LIFNSKTP
+1689 LIFNSKSP
-1697 GIFPGIPPITPP
+1697 GLVPIAM
-1709 SPLSCPHFT
+1709 PLSVSPINPASYPHIL

>member
-1 MSKLTFK
+1 MSELTFK
-8 DIINQ
+8 AIINQ
-13 IKCETVSSIIFTE
+13 VKCEAIPSIMFTE
-26 ADLAKAKACIKTV
+26 ADLVRAKTCIQTV

-44 LIKDPTAKILEQ
+44 LINDPTAKILEQ
-56 LEKDTLSK
+56 IEKDTLSK

-107 IIKIYNQERVD
+107 IIKIYNQERVN
-118 FFNLIVDTTEPLASQ
+118 FFNSIVDITEPLASQ

-155 AAKIPNTRD
+155 AAKISNTRD
-164 KFVNYKLVVGTQA
+164 AFVNYKPTNFGNQF
-177 SQAPT
+177 SQAPNE
-182 DSQKDRQESLI
+182 SQKDRQESLI
-193 KNIIFKIAFLS
+193 KTIIFRIARLS
-204 NLYPIP
+204 NLYP
-210 TTIGSGTAISAYE
+210 TSTIIDSGTAISTYE
-223 ILKDPTPAK
+223 ILKNPNDT
-232 IDEAIKKLISSPGVI
+232 IVDEAISKLSSPN
-247 SSSIINLFNSVNT
+247 SSSPSTELIASSTLNLFNTVDSTNK
-260 ANQNFT
+260 NFT
-266 LFNIDVAANDPDDST
+266 LLNIDIAANDPDYSD
-281 LKYYIITEPAK
+281 LKYYIISEPTK

-302 EINTWITLL
+302 ELNAWITLL
-311 KKLAYAYSE
+311 KKLAYAYRE
-320 KLNFKNEAL
+320 KLNFENEAL
-329 IAQSDILSGIDNIDI
+329 VAQSNILSEIDI
-344 ADRTIYAELSEAF
+344 INVEDKTIYAEISEAF
-357 LKISGQISLGL
+357 LKISGQISVGL
-368 TTQIIPSTP
+368 TTQNIPT
-377 NDIEIFNLKLVPRII
+377 NIEIFNLKLVPRII

-411 YINAKGSDG
+411 YINAKGADG
-420 KVIEPVVDITPDTI
+420 KVIEPAVDITPDTI

-448 DNIYAIRKFSDTDDP
+448 DNVYVIRKFSDTDDP
-463 NDRITDTEDADS
+463 NDRITDTEDSGS

-493 IPGLLYNGVSGEAYN
+493 IPGLLYNGSPGEAYA

-521 FTLVERGLS
+521 FTLAERGLS

-550 EKINNKINDDSP
+550 EKINNKIDDDSP

-571 NSETYSKFYE
+571 NIETYSKFYE
-581 DFGTE
+581 EFGTE

-595 EQTYPFAIFEFTN
+595 EEIYPSVILEFTN
-608 IIKEFA
+608 ILKEIA
-614 KREVATIFRQKVNNS
+614 KKEVATIFRQKVSNS

-636 VTYSQTSNIQYS
+636 VTYSQTANIQYS

-653 FNESPTLSTVYAYYL
+653 FNESPTLSTVYEYYL

-676 KLADCKTELANL
+676 TLANCKTELANL
-688 AVIIKENSLDPTV
+688 QAIIENNSLKPEN

-715 AASIKKPAENC
+715 AAAIKKPADDC
-726 EVTARLQ
+726 EAQARLK

-742 TLDGNDSGLPDITS
+742 TVDGNDSGLPDITS

-763 TKSLNKVAILPF
+763 TNSLNKVAILPF
-775 PDLSAPGPITS
+775 PDTTGPPPS
-786 LRYYPINGF
+786 NLLFRYYPINAL
-795 IPVPGGILTL
+795 IPTSLGILTL
-805 PFPQFYKP
+805 PLPQFYKP

-834 KKSVIEPIAAVVS
+834 KQVIV
-847 PKKQVE
+847 
-853 IDALSTANSIAQSL
+853 
-867 LLGTPLQPIQP
+867 
-878 ISLAGITGAV
+878 
-888 SQLKTID
+888 
-895 INNDDIR
+895 
-902 IFPFPIPIP
+902 PFPIPLP

-917 FGPDGRKYLAA
+917 FGPDGNKYLAV
-928 STNPLWL
+928 STNPTWL
-935 YSDPAANKPLILGY
+935 YSDPATNKPLVLGY

-960 LGINA
+960 LGINIL
-965 TNSYKGQVIKGAL
+965 NPYKGQVIKGAL
-978 STPLILQAAAQKAAR
+978 STPLFLAAAAAKAAR

-1015 EMMLAMLIADGG
+1015 EMMLAMLNADGG

-1047 IGDIPINAISAL
+1047 IGDIPINEISAL

-1065 NRGEQ
+1065 NRAEQ
-1070 EADASN
+1070 EDAASN
-1076 ETDLEKKRK
+1076 ETDLAKKRK
-1085 DRKAARNANPLTIPQ
+1085 DRKAARDANPLTIPQ

-1174 TKKVKEL
+1174 TKKIKDL
-1181 LKKYQSFN
+1181 LQKYQSFN
-1189 LNIAQGIKE
+1189 LNTAQGIKE

-1213 IKGENVGHDTDENV
+1213 IKGENVDHDTNEDV
-1227 SEAERAEII
+1227 SEAEKAEILR
-1236 KAKAARQETIKKIL
+1236 AKAARQETIKKIL

-1264 IFDLNKKCCEIEP
+1264 IFDLNKKCCEVKP

-1297 LFNALINSLTAENI
+1297 LFNALINSLTAESI
-1311 MKLLGLSQI
+1311 MDLLGLSQI
-1320 PNDLASTIIPIIIE
+1320 PNDLASAIIPIILE
-1334 KLILM
+1334 QLILM

-1349 GFLQYITQSVIPMVT
+1349 GFLQYIIQSVVPMVT
-1364 SLSVLKSVNPLHPPL
+1364 SLSVLKSVNPLQPPL

-1417 LTITSDTYTVGGG
+1417 LTVTSDTYTVGGG

-1437 TATTSVDKKLITQ
+1437 TATTSVDKNLITQ
-1450 ILTTAC
+1450 VLTTAC

-1549 VIANIAKA
+1549 AISNIAKA

-1565 VEAGIVQINLI
+1565 IEAGILQINLI

-1581 KIDSEIPPGYKM
+1581 AIDAQIPPGYKM
-1593 LIPNPLLTNIIKLG
+1593 MIPNPLLTNIIKLG
-1607 VLLALEEAEP
+1607 ALFALEQAEP
-1617 FTAPIAWIGVL
+1617 FLSPVAWIASL
-1628 VICAIT
+1628 SLCAF
-1634 APPAAYAP
+1634 APPVTYTT
-1642 VLAARAF
+1642 VTAARLF

-1669 LFAIFLDELAWKLSM
+1669 LFTIFLDELAWKFSM

-1689 LIFNSKTP
+1689 LIFNSKSP
-1697 GIFPGIPPITPP
+1697 GLVPIVM
-1709 SPLSCPHFT
+1709 PLSVSPINPASYPHIL

>member
-1 MSKLTFK
+1 M
-8 DIINQ
+8 
-13 IKCETVSSIIFTE
+13 
-26 ADLAKAKACIKTV
+26 
-39 AEPDI
+39 P
-44 LIKDPTAKILEQ
+44 
-56 LEKDTLSK
+56 
-64 TGCIP
+64 
-69 AATEKV
+69 
-75 KEIIAEETKKI
+75 
-86 PTSIKAAIVK
+86 
-96 SKVEE
+96 E
-101 LIDNLD
+101 L
-107 IIKIYNQERVD
+107 
-118 FFNLIVDTTEPLASQ
+118 
-133 YRYWE
+133 
-138 DEVDTIEIEIDQ
+138 
-150 ITKSI
+150 
-155 AAKIPNTRD
+155 
-164 KFVNYKLVVGTQA
+164 
-177 SQAPT
+177 
-182 DSQKDRQESLI
+182 
-193 KNIIFKIAFLS
+193 
-204 NLYPIP
+204 
-210 TTIGSGTAISAYE
+210 
-223 ILKDPTPAK
+223 
-232 IDEAIKKLISSPGVI
+232 
-247 SSSIINLFNSVNT
+247 
-260 ANQNFT
+260 
-266 LFNIDVAANDPDDST
+266 
-281 LKYYIITEPAK
+281 
-292 YIEYFNTELP
+292 
-302 EINTWITLL
+302 NTWITLL
-311 KKLAYAYSE
+311 KKLAYAYRE
-320 KLNFKNEAL
+320 KLNFENEAL
-329 IAQSDILSGIDNIDI
+329 VAQSNILSEIDI
-344 ADRTIYAELSEAF
+344 INVEDKTIYAEISEAF
-357 LKISGQISLGL
+357 LKISGQISVGL
-368 TTQIIPSTP
+368 TTQNIPT
-377 NDIEIFNLKLVPRII
+377 NIEIFNLKLVPRII

-411 YINAKGSDG
+411 YINAKGADG
-420 KVIEPVVDITPDTI
+420 KVIEPAVDITPDTI

-448 DNIYAIRKFSDTDDP
+448 DNVYVIRKFSDTDDP
-463 NDRITDTEDADS
+463 NDRITDTEDSGS

-493 IPGLLYNGVSGEAYN
+493 IPGLLYNGSPGEAYA

-521 FTLVERGLS
+521 FTLAERGLS

-550 EKINNKINDDSP
+550 EKINNKIDDDSP

-571 NSETYSKFYE
+571 NIETYSKFYE

-595 EQTYPFAIFEFTN
+595 EEIYPSVILEFTN
-608 IIKEFA
+608 ILKEIA
-614 KREVATIFRQKVNNS
+614 KKEVATIFRQKVSNS

-636 VTYSQTSNIQYS
+636 VTYSQTANIQYS

-653 FNESPTLSTVYAYYL
+653 FNESPTLSTVYEYYL

-676 KLADCKTELANL
+676 TLANCKTELANL
-688 AVIIKENSLDPTV
+688 QAIIENNSLKPEN

-715 AASIKKPAENC
+715 AAAIKKPADDC
-726 EVTARLQ
+726 EAQARLK

-742 TLDGNDSGLPDITS
+742 TVDGNDSGLPDITS

-763 TKSLNKVAILPF
+763 TNSLNKVAILPF
-775 PDLSAPGPITS
+775 PDTTGPPPS
-786 LRYYPINGF
+786 NLLFRYYPINAL
-795 IPVPGGILTL
+795 IPTSLGILTL
-805 PFPQFYKP
+805 PLPQFYKP

-834 KKSVIEPIAAVVS
+834 KQVIV
-847 PKKQVE
+847 
-853 IDALSTANSIAQSL
+853 
-867 LLGTPLQPIQP
+867 
-878 ISLAGITGAV
+878 
-888 SQLKTID
+888 
-895 INNDDIR
+895 
-902 IFPFPIPIP
+902 PFPIPLP

-917 FGPDGRKYLAA
+917 FGPDGNKYLAV
-928 STNPLWL
+928 STNPTWL
-935 YSDPAANKPLILGY
+935 YSDPATNKPLVLGY

-960 LGINA
+960 LGINIL
-965 TNSYKGQVIKGAL
+965 NPYKGQVIKGAL
-978 STPLILQAAAQKAAR
+978 STPLFLAAAAAKAAR

-1015 EMMLAMLIADGG
+1015 EMMLAMLNADGG

-1047 IGDIPINAISAL
+1047 IGDIPINEISAL

-1065 NRGEQ
+1065 NRAEQ
-1070 EADASN
+1070 EDAASN
-1076 ETDLEKKRK
+1076 ETDLAKKRK
-1085 DRKAARNANPLTIPQ
+1085 DRKAARDANPLTIPQ

-1174 TKKVKEL
+1174 TKKIKDL
-1181 LKKYQSFN
+1181 LQKYQSFN
-1189 LNIAQGIKE
+1189 LNTAQGIKE

-1213 IKGENVGHDTDENV
+1213 IKGENVEHDTNEDV
-1227 SEAERAEII
+1227 SEAEKAEILR
-1236 KAKAARQETIKKIL
+1236 AKAARQETIKKIL

-1264 IFDLNKKCCEIEP
+1264 IFDLNKKCCEVKP

-1297 LFNALINSLTAENI
+1297 LFNALINSLTAESI
-1311 MKLLGLSQI
+1311 MDLLGLSQI
-1320 PNDLASTIIPIIIE
+1320 PNDLASAIIPIILE
-1334 KLILM
+1334 QLILM

-1349 GFLQYITQSVIPMVT
+1349 GFLQYIIQSVVPMVT
-1364 SLSVLKSVNPLHPPL
+1364 SLSVLKSVNPLQPPL

-1417 LTITSDTYTVGGG
+1417 LTVTSDTYTVGGG

-1437 TATTSVDKKLITQ
+1437 TATTSVDKNLITQ
-1450 ILTTAC
+1450 VLTTAC

-1549 VIANIAKA
+1549 AISNIAKA

-1565 VEAGIVQINLI
+1565 IEAGILQINLI

-1581 KIDSEIPPGYKM
+1581 AIDAQIPPGYKM
-1593 LIPNPLLTNIIKLG
+1593 MIPNPLLTNIIKLG
-1607 VLLALEEAEP
+1607 ALFALEQAEP
-1617 FTAPIAWIGVL
+1617 FLSPVAWIASL
-1628 VICAIT
+1628 SLCAF
-1634 APPAAYAP
+1634 APPVTYTT
-1642 VLAARAF
+1642 VTAARLF

-1669 LFAIFLDELAWKLSM
+1669 LFTIFLDELAWKFSM

-1689 LIFNSKTP
+1689 LIFNSKSP
-1697 GIFPGIPPITPP
+1697 GLVPIVM
-1709 SPLSCPHFT
+1709 PLSVSPINPASYPHIL

>member
-1 MSKLTFK
+1 MSELTFK
-8 DIINQ
+8 AIINQ
-13 IKCETVSSIIFTE
+13 VKCEAIPSIMFTE
-26 ADLAKAKACIKTV
+26 ADLVRAKTCIQTV
-39 AEPDI
+39 TEPDI
-44 LIKDPTAKILEQ
+44 LINDPTAKILEQ
-56 LEKDTLSK
+56 IEKDTLSK

-118 FFNLIVDTTEPLASQ
+118 FFNSIVDITEPLASQ

-155 AAKIPNTRD
+155 AAKISNTRD
-164 KFVNYKLVVGTQA
+164 AFVKYKPTNFGNQF
-177 SQAPT
+177 SQAPNE
-182 DSQKDRQESLI
+182 SQKDRQESLI
-193 KNIIFKIAFLS
+193 KTIIFRIARLS
-204 NLYPIP
+204 NLYP
-210 TTIGSGTAISAYE
+210 TLTIIDSGTAISTYE
-223 ILKDPTPAK
+223 ILKNPNDT
-232 IDEAIKKLISSPGVI
+232 IVDEAINNLISNNLVSDNLEVIISPTL
-247 SSSIINLFNSVNT
+247 NLFNTVDNT
-260 ANQNFT
+260 NKNFT
-266 LFNIDVAANDPDDST
+266 LLNINVTADDPDYSD
-281 LKYYIITEPAK
+281 LKYYIISEPAK
-292 YIEYFNTELP
+292 YIQYFNTELP
-302 EINTWITLL
+302 ELNAWITLL
-311 KKLAYAYSE
+311 KKLAFAYRE

-329 IAQSDILSGIDNIDI
+329 VAQSNILSEIDI
-344 ADRTIYAELSEAF
+344 IDITDRTIYAELSEAF

-368 TTQIIPSTP
+368 TTQIIPT
-377 NDIEIFNLKLVPRII
+377 NIEIFNLKLVPRII

-420 KVIEPVVDITPDTI
+420 KLIEPVVDITPDTI

-448 DNIYAIRKFSDTDDP
+448 DNVYVIRKFSDTDDP
-463 NDRITDTEDADS
+463 NDRITDTEDSGS

-493 IPGLLYNGVSGEAYN
+493 IPGLLYNGAAGEYYN

-535 IDASFKDSL
+535 IDASFKDSI

-571 NSETYSKFYE
+571 NIETYSKFYE
-581 DFGTE
+581 DFGAE

-595 EQTYPFAIFEFTN
+595 EQTYPSVILEFTN

-614 KREVATIFRQKVNNS
+614 KKEVATIFRQKVNSS

-653 FNESPTLSTVYAYYL
+653 FNESPTLSTVYEYYL

-688 AVIIKENSLDPTV
+688 QLIIKENSLKPEI

-715 AASIKKPAENC
+715 AAAIKKPADDC
-726 EVTARLQ
+726 EAPAKLK

-742 TLDGNDSGLPDITS
+742 TVDGNDSGLPDITS

-763 TKSLNKVAILPF
+763 TNSLNKVAILPF
-775 PDLSAPGPITS
+775 PDTTGPPPS
-786 LRYYPINGF
+786 NLLFRYYPINAL
-795 IPVPGGILTL
+795 IPTSLGILTL
-805 PFPQFYKP
+805 PLPQFYKP

-834 KKSVIEPIAAVVS
+834 KQVIV
-847 PKKQVE
+847 
-853 IDALSTANSIAQSL
+853 
-867 LLGTPLQPIQP
+867 
-878 ISLAGITGAV
+878 
-888 SQLKTID
+888 
-895 INNDDIR
+895 
-902 IFPFPIPIP
+902 PFPIPLP

-917 FGPDGRKYLAA
+917 FGPDGNKYLAV
-928 STNPLWL
+928 STNPQWL
-935 YSDPAANKPLILGY
+935 YSDPATNKPLVIGY

-960 LGINA
+960 LGINIL
-965 TNSYKGQVIKGAL
+965 NPYKGQVIKGAL
-978 STPLILQAAAQKAAR
+978 SSPLALVAAAAKAAR

-1047 IGDIPINAISAL
+1047 IGDIPINEISAL

-1065 NRGEQ
+1065 NRAEQ
-1070 EADASN
+1070 EDAASN
-1076 ETDLEKKRK
+1076 ETDLAKKRK
-1085 DRKAARNANPLTIPQ
+1085 DRKAARDANPLTIPQ

-1156 LVSTL
+1156 LISTL

-1174 TKKVKEL
+1174 TKKVKDL
-1181 LKKYQSFN
+1181 LQKYQSFN
-1189 LNIAQGIKE
+1189 LNTAQGIKE

-1213 IKGENVGHDTDENV
+1213 IKGEDVGHDTDENV
-1227 SEAERAEII
+1227 SEAEKAEILR
-1236 KAKAARQETIKKIL
+1236 AKAARQETIKKIL

-1264 IFDLNKKCCEIEP
+1264 IFDLNKKCCEVKP

-1297 LFNALINSLTAENI
+1297 LFNALINSLTAESI
-1311 MKLLGLSQI
+1311 MDLLGLSQI
-1320 PNDLASTIIPIIIE
+1320 PNDLASAIIPIILE
-1334 KLILM
+1334 QLILM

-1349 GFLQYITQSVIPMVT
+1349 GFLQYIIQSVVPMVT

-1417 LTITSDTYTVGGG
+1417 LTITSDTFTVGGG

-1437 TATTSVDKKLITQ
+1437 TATTSVDKNLITQ
-1450 ILTTAC
+1450 VLTTAC

-1508 FPIDISEYLYLLT
+1508 FPIDISQYLYLLT

-1532 ITLVFEDILI
+1532 ITLVFEEILI

-1565 VEAGIVQINLI
+1565 VEAGILQINLI

-1593 LIPNPLLTNIIKLG
+1593 MIPNPLLTNIIKLG
-1607 VLLALEEAEP
+1607 ALFALEQAEP
-1617 FTAPIAWIGVL
+1617 FLSPVAWIASLSLCVF
-1628 VICAIT
+1628 
-1634 APPAAYAP
+1634 APPITFSS
-1642 VLAARAF
+1642 VTAARLF

-1669 LFAIFLDELAWKLSM
+1669 LFTIFLDELAWKFSM
-1684 NSTGS
+1684 NATGTLLFTS
-1689 LIFNSKTP
+1689 KSPGLIP
-1697 GIFPGIPPITPP
+1697 LVL
-1709 SPLSCPHFT
+1709 PLSVSPINPVSYPHIL